1 MVTRIFSED
10 TYEQALIE
18 LFQSLEGKQYRYE
31 YGPDIVRD
39 YTNPIL
45 DDVLQESLHRI
56 NPTLP
61 FEAIDDAIKKLHQI
75 EGSSLYECN
84 FKFTQ
89 MLQYGIE
96 VQYTDAKHQLKTAI
110 VNLIDYEHE
119 DENDFLVVNQYT
131 VQELD
136 TKRPDIVVFVNG
148 LPLVVI
154 ELKSPSREET
164 DASEAYLQLRNY
176 QKLIPSLFI
185 YNAFNVMSDM
195 ALTKIGTVTA
205 KEDRYMEW
213 KQPTGEVAD
222 YDVAFKS
229 VFTPK
234 VLLNLLKN
242 YILFD
247 VREGEYTKILA
258 GYHQYYAVEKAAI
271 RTEEAVKGD
280 GKIGVFWHTQ
290 GSGKSLSMVFLAHHP
305 KVQAMNPTIVVV
317 TDRNDLDEQ
326 LFGQFSRTVDF
337 LRQRAVQCTS
347 RDAENDDTSL
357 KAMLKNRNSG
367 GIIFTTMQKFDD
379 WDGALSER
387 QNIIVMTDEA
397 HRGQYGMEEKIDT
410 EGNVHIG
417 AARKIRNSLP
427 HASYIGFTGTP
438 ISDKDRDT
446 REIFGD
452 DIDVYDMTQAVND
465 GATRPVYYESRVIK
479 LKLDNEVLAK
489 IDAEYERLREEG
501 ASETDLEENKKE
513 MSHMDELLGN
523 NATINDLVK
532 DIITHYEE
540 NRQYI
545 CYGKAMIVAYSR
557 PIAMKIYKHIIELR
571 PDWTEKVKV
580 VMTSGNKDPEEWA
593 DIIGGKAYKKELAK
607 KFKDENDEM
616 KIAIVVDMWLTGFD
630 VPSLATMYVYKPMKD
645 HNLMQAI
652 ARVNRVFPEKAGGLI
667 VDYVG
672 IAAALKEAM
681 KRYTKRDQDN
691 YGNNDIKEKA
701 YSEFKEKLEICR
713 DLLHGYD
720 YNNFHH
726 GTPAVRAQ
734 LIKGGVNFLIAS
746 EKAEDCKAFIKNASL
761 LRQAVTL
768 CRSLL
773 VEEERF
779 EVSFMESVRILII
792 RLQNPGKITKRDI
805 NQRIASLIAQSVKSD
820 GVVNLFDEQ
829 TEFSLFDEKFM
840 EEVRKMKEKNLALK
854 LLENLL
860 RGRVR
865 TLTRINIVTGEL
877 FSNRFGETLNRYING
892 LLTNEEVIQEL
903 LKMAQE
909 MMEAEKQGNEL
920 GLSKEEKAFYDAL
933 TRPQAVKD
941 FYTNDQLVD
950 LTKELTDMLRKNR
963 TIDWNRREAER
974 ANMRRLVRRLLKKYK
989 YPPEEA
995 EGAMNIVLKQ
1005 CEQWVENEEN
1015 LNNDNQPVGDVYLV
1029 EDEIIIEGKP
1039 KVISLYQEYREDC
1052 VPLYTLRA
1060 ACGYFEG
1067 GETPEE
1073 EGWIDASGNGFTP
1086 DPERH
1091 FAVHAKG
1098 NSMQPKIKDG
1108 DICIFE
1114 WYRAGSR
1121 NGEIV
1126 LTQCRDN
1133 DLEYGGRYT
1142 IKKYHSEKI
1151 YYEDGSW
1158 EHTKIELIPLNK
1170 DYEIIVLED
1179 GVEYRTIGVLK
1190 CVL

>member
-1 MVTRIFSED
+1 MIFSED

-18 LFQSLEGKQYRYE
+18 LFRELGFSYK
-31 YGPDIVRD
+31 YGPDIQRD
-39 YTNPIL
+39 YNNPLL
-45 DDVLQESLHRI
+45 DDVLQASLLRI

-61 FEAIDDAIKKLHQI
+61 QSAIEDAIKKLHQI

-89 MLQYGIE
+89 MMQYGIE
-96 VQYTDAKHQLKTAI
+96 VTFTGSETSRSYQMEEEGSVGMVKEALAHYGRENERVESLQGQKTRI
-110 VNLIDYEHE
+110 VNLIDFEHPKR
-119 DENDFLVVNQYT
+119 NDFLVVNQYT

-148 LPLVVI
+148 LPLVVV

-176 QKLIPSLFI
+176 QKFIPSLFI

-234 VLLNLLKN
+234 ILLNLLKN

-247 VREGEYTKILA
+247 VREGSYAKILA
-258 GYHQYYAVEKAAI
+258 GYHQYYAVEKAAQ
-271 RTEEAVKGD
+271 RTDEAVKGD

-305 KVQAMNPTIVVV
+305 KVQQMNPTIVVI

-326 LFGQFSRTVDF
+326 LYGQFSRTAAF
-337 LRQRAVQCTS
+337 LRQHAVQCTS
-347 RDAENDDTSL
+347 RNAEHDDTSL
-357 KAMLKNRNSG
+357 KALLKNRHSG

-379 WDGALSER
+379 WDGALSDR
-387 QNIIVMTDEA
+387 KNIIVMTDEA

-479 LKLDNEVLAK
+479 LKLNDEVLAQ
-489 IDAEYERLREEG
+489 IDAEYDRLREEG
-501 ASETDLEENKKE
+501 ASEADLEANKKE
-513 MSHMDELLGN
+513 MSHMDALLGN
-523 NATINDLVK
+523 DATINDLVN
-532 DIITHYEE
+532 DIITHYED

-545 CYGKAMIVAYSR
+545 CCGKAMLVAYSR
-557 PIAMKIYKHIIELR
+557 PIAMKIYKRILELR
-571 PDWTEKVKV
+571 PEWSEKVKV
-580 VMTSGNKDPEEWA
+580 VMTSGNQDPEEWA
-593 DIIGGKAYKKELAK
+593 DIIGGKAYKKELAR
-607 KFKDENDEM
+607 KFKDENDPM

-672 IAAALKEAM
+672 IASALKEAM
-681 KRYTKRDQDN
+681 KRYTKRDRDN
-691 YGNNDIKEKA
+691 YGNNDIKERA

-720 YNNFHH
+720 YSKFQH
-726 GTPAVRAQ
+726 GSPAERAQ
-734 LIKGGVNFLIAS
+734 LIKGAINFMIAP
-746 EKAEDCKAFIKNASL
+746 EKADACKDFVKNASL

-779 EVSFMESVRILII
+779 EVSFMEAVRILIV
-792 RLQNPGKITKRDI
+792 RLQKPGKVSKKEI
-805 NQRIASLIAQSVKSD
+805 NQRIATLIEQSVQSD

-840 EEVRKMKEKNLALK
+840 EEVRKMKEKNLAVK
-854 LLENLL
+854 LLEDLL

-865 TLTRINIVTGEL
+865 TLTRSNLVTGEL
-877 FSNRFGETLNRYING
+877 FSNRFSETLNRYING

-903 LKMAQE
+903 LRMAQE
-909 MMEAEKQGNEL
+909 MIDAEQQGNDL
-920 GLSKEEKAFYDAL
+920 GLTNEEKAFYDAL

-941 FYTNDQLVD
+941 FYSNEQLVS
-950 LTKELTDMLRKNR
+950 LTKDLTDMLRKNR

-974 ANMRRLVRRLLKKYK
+974 ANMRRLVKRLLKQYK

-995 EGAMNIVLKQ
+995 EDAIDVVLKQ
-1005 CEQWVENEEN
+1005 CEQWAEN
-1015 LNNDNQPVGDVYLV
+1015 PDV
-1029 EDEIIIEGKP
+1029 
-1039 KVISLYQEYREDC
+1039 
-1052 VPLYTLRA
+1052 A
-1060 ACGYFEG
+1060 
-1067 GETPEE
+1067 
-1073 EGWIDASGNGFTP
+1073 
-1086 DPERH
+1086 
-1091 FAVHAKG
+1091 
-1098 NSMQPKIKDG
+1098 
-1108 DICIFE
+1108 
-1114 WYRAGSR
+1114 
-1121 NGEIV
+1121 
-1126 LTQCRDN
+1126 
-1133 DLEYGGRYT
+1133 
-1142 IKKYHSEKI
+1142 
-1151 YYEDGSW
+1151 
-1158 EHTKIELIPLNK
+1158 
-1170 DYEIIVLED
+1170 
-1179 GVEYRTIGVLK
+1179 
-1190 CVL
+1190 

>member
-1 MVTRIFSED
+1 MLAFSED
-10 TYEQALIE
+10 TYEQALIS
-18 LFQSLEGKQYRYE
+18 LFQSLDGKQYRYE
-31 YGPDIVRD
+31 YGPDIERD

-45 DDVLQESLHRI
+45 DDVLQVSLQRI

-61 FEAIDDAIKKLHQI
+61 IDAIDDAIKKLHQI

-96 VQYTDAKHQLKTAI
+96 VQYVDAKHQLKTAI
-110 VNLIDYEHE
+110 VNLVDYDHE
-119 DENDFLVVNQYT
+119 EENDFLIVNQYT
-131 VQELD
+131 MQEQE

-176 QKLIPSLFI
+176 QKFIPSLFI

-195 ALTKIGTVTA
+195 ALTKVGTVTA

-229 VFTPK
+229 VFTPNT
-234 VLLNLLKN
+234 LLNLLKN

-247 VREGEYTKILA
+247 VREGSYTKILA
-258 GYHQYYAVEKAAI
+258 GYHQYYAVEKAAL

-305 KVQAMNPTIVVV
+305 KVHAMNPTIVVV

-326 LFGQFSRTVDF
+326 LYGQFSRTVDF

-347 RDAENDDTSL
+347 RNAENDDTSL
-357 KAMLKNRNSG
+357 KAMLKNRHSG

-379 WDGALSER
+379 WDGALSDR

-397 HRGQYGMEEKIDT
+397 HRGQYGLEERIDT

-479 LKLDNEVLAK
+479 LKLDDAVLAK

-513 MSHMDELLGN
+513 MSHMDALLGN
-523 NATINDLVK
+523 DATVNDLVN
-532 DIITHYEE
+532 DIIAHYED
-540 NRQYI
+540 NRQYV
-545 CYGKAMIVAYSR
+545 CCGKAMIVAYSR
-557 PIAMKIYKHIIELR
+557 PIAMKIYKRVLELR
-571 PDWTEKVKV
+571 PAWTEKVKV

-681 KRYTKRDQDN
+681 KRYTKRDRDN
-691 YGNNDIKEKA
+691 YGNNDIKERA

-720 YNNFHH
+720 YSNFHH
-726 GTPAVRAQ
+726 ASPAERAQ
-734 LIKGGVNFLIAS
+734 LIKGGVNFLIAP
-746 EKAEDCKAFIKNASL
+746 EKAEACKAFVRNASL

-792 RLQNPGKITKRDI
+792 RLQSPGKISKREI
-805 NQRIASLIAQSVKSD
+805 NKRIAALIEQSVQSD
-820 GVVNLFDEQ
+820 GVVNIFDGQ
-829 TEFSLFDEKFM
+829 AEFSLFDEKFM
-840 EEVRKMKEKNLALK
+840 EEVRKMKEKNLAVK
-854 LLENLL
+854 LLEDLL

-865 TLTRINIVTGEL
+865 SMIRTNIVTGEL
-877 FSNRFGETLNRYING
+877 FSNRFSETLNRYING

-903 LKMAQE
+903 LKLAQE
-909 MMEAEKQGNEL
+909 MMDAEKQGNEL
-920 GLSKEEKAFYDAL
+920 GLSREEKAFYDAL

-963 TIDWNRREAER
+963 TIDWNRRESER
-974 ANMRRLVRRLLKKYK
+974 ANMRRLVKRLLKRYK

-995 EGAMNIVLKQ
+995 EDAMNVVLKQ
-1005 CEQWVENEEN
+1005 CEQWAENEEMN
-1015 LNNDNQPVGDVYLV
+1015 SV
-1029 EDEIIIEGKP
+1029 ERVQSHTGLSSAEHEQARP
-1039 KVISLYQEYREDC
+1039 KVKTQEIRMAPKGSMLEDVENDSEVRQLIHNMMELYEGTTILNIVVECQKEYQER
-1052 VPLYTLRA
+1052 
-1060 ACGYFEG
+1060 YFSMKGNDWRLLIRDYVRKVTERP
-1067 GETPEE
+1067 ELQEE
-1073 EGWIDASGNGFTP
+1073 EVF
-1086 DPERH
+1086 R
-1091 FAVHAKG
+1091 F
-1098 NSMQPKIKDG
+1098 MM
-1108 DICIFE
+1108 
-1114 WYRAGSR
+1114 AG
-1121 NGEIV
+1121 
-1126 LTQCRDN
+1126 
-1133 DLEYGGRYT
+1133 
-1142 IKKYHSEKI
+1142 
-1151 YYEDGSW
+1151 
-1158 EHTKIELIPLNK
+1158 
-1170 DYEIIVLED
+1170 
-1179 GVEYRTIGVLK
+1179 
-1190 CVL
+1190 

>member
-1 MVTRIFSED
+1 MSAFSED

-18 LFQSLEGKQYRYE
+18 LFQSLVGNQFRYQ
-31 YGPDIVRD
+31 YGPDIERD

-45 DDVLQESLHRI
+45 DDVLQESLQRI
-56 NPTLP
+56 NPALP
-61 FEAIDDAIKKLHQI
+61 QCAIDDAIKKLHQI

-89 MLQYGIE
+89 MMQYGIE
-96 VQYTDAKHQLKTAI
+96 VQYTDANHQLKTSI

-176 QKLIPSLFI
+176 QKFIPSLFI

-213 KQPTGEVAD
+213 KRPTGEVAD

-234 VLLNLLKN
+234 TLLNLLKN

-247 VREGEYTKILA
+247 VREGSYAKILA
-258 GYHQYYAVEKAAI
+258 GYHQYYAVEKAAQ

-305 KVQAMNPTIVVV
+305 KVQTMNPTIVVI

-326 LFGQFSRTVDF
+326 LYGQFSRTAAF
-337 LRQRAVQCTS
+337 LRQHAVQCTS
-347 RDAENDDTSL
+347 RNAEGDDTSL
-357 KAMLKNRNSG
+357 KSLLKNRHSG

-379 WDGALSER
+379 WDGALSDR

-479 LKLDNEVLAK
+479 LKLNDEVLAQ
-489 IDAEYERLREEG
+489 IDAEYDKLREEG
-501 ASETDLEENKKE
+501 ASETDLDENKKE
-513 MSHMDELLGN
+513 MSHMDALLGN
-523 NATINDLVK
+523 DATINDLVN
-532 DIITHYEE
+532 DIITHYED
-540 NRQYI
+540 NRQHI
-545 CYGKAMIVAYSR
+545 CCGKAMLVAYSR
-557 PIAMKIYKHIIELR
+557 PIAMKIYKRILDLR
-571 PDWTEKVKV
+571 PNWNEKVKV
-580 VMTSGNKDPEEWA
+580 VMTSGNQDPEEWA

-607 KFKDENDEM
+607 KFKDENDPM
-616 KIAIVVDMWLTGFD
+616 KIAIVVDMWLTGFV

-672 IAAALKEAM
+672 IAAALKDAM
-681 KRYTKRDQDN
+681 KRYTKRDRDN

-720 YNNFHH
+720 YSKFHH
-726 GTPAVRAQ
+726 GSPAERAQ
-734 LIKGGVNFLIAS
+734 LIKGAVNFLIAPN
-746 EKAEDCKAFIKNASL
+746 KAEDCKDFIKNASL

-792 RLQNPGKITKRDI
+792 RLQSPGKVTKKEI
-805 NQRIASLIAQSVKSD
+805 NQRIAALIEQSVTSD

-840 EEVRKMKEKNLALK
+840 EEVKKMKEKNLAAK
-854 LLENLL
+854 LLEDLL

-865 TLTRINIVTGEL
+865 SLTRSNLVTGEL
-877 FSNRFGETLNRYING
+877 FSNRFSETLNRYING

-909 MMEAEKQGNEL
+909 MMEAEQQGNDL
-920 GLSKEEKAFYDAL
+920 GLSNDEKAFYDAL

-941 FYTNDQLVD
+941 FYSNEQLVE
-950 LTKELTDMLRKNR
+950 LTKDLTDMLRKNR

-974 ANMRRLVRRLLKKYK
+974 ANMRRLVKRLLKKYK
-989 YPPEEA
+989 YPPEET
-995 EGAMNIVLKQ
+995 EDAMNIVLKQ
-1005 CEQWVENEEN
+1005 CEQWAEN
-1015 LNNDNQPVGDVYLV
+1015 QDV
-1029 EDEIIIEGKP
+1029 
-1039 KVISLYQEYREDC
+1039 
-1052 VPLYTLRA
+1052 A
-1060 ACGYFEG
+1060 
-1067 GETPEE
+1067 
-1073 EGWIDASGNGFTP
+1073 
-1086 DPERH
+1086 
-1091 FAVHAKG
+1091 
-1098 NSMQPKIKDG
+1098 
-1108 DICIFE
+1108 
-1114 WYRAGSR
+1114 
-1121 NGEIV
+1121 
-1126 LTQCRDN
+1126 
-1133 DLEYGGRYT
+1133 
-1142 IKKYHSEKI
+1142 
-1151 YYEDGSW
+1151 
-1158 EHTKIELIPLNK
+1158 
-1170 DYEIIVLED
+1170 
-1179 GVEYRTIGVLK
+1179 
-1190 CVL
+1190 

>member
-1 MVTRIFSED
+1 MIAPFNED
-10 TYEQALIE
+10 TYEQALVE

-31 YGPDIVRD
+31 YGPDIKRD
-39 YTNPIL
+39 YTNPLL
-45 DDVLQESLHRI
+45 DDVLQDSLQYI
-56 NPTLP
+56 NPALP
-61 FEAIDDAIKKLHQI
+61 LSAIGDAIKKLHQI
-75 EGSSLYECN
+75 ESSSLYECN

-89 MLQYGIE
+89 MMQYGIE
-96 VQYTDAKHQLKTAI
+96 VQYTDIKHQVKTGI
-110 VNLIDYEHE
+110 VQLIDFDHE
-119 DENDFLVVNQYT
+119 DKNDFLIVNQYS
-131 VQELD
+131 VRELD

-154 ELKSPSREET
+154 ELKSPSREQT

-176 QKLIPSLFI
+176 QKFIPSLFI

-229 VFTPK
+229 IFTPNI
-234 VLLNLLKN
+234 LLNLLKN

-247 VREGEYTKILA
+247 VREGSYAKILA
-258 GYHQYYAVEKAAI
+258 GYHQYYAVEKAAR
-271 RTEEAVKGD
+271 RTEEAVQGD

-305 KVQAMNPTIVVV
+305 KVQAMNPTIVVI

-326 LFGQFSRTVDF
+326 LYGQFSRTVDF
-337 LRQRAVQCTS
+337 LRQHSIQCTS
-347 RDAENDDTSL
+347 RNAENDATSL
-357 KAMLKNRNSG
+357 KALLKNRRSG

-387 QNIIVMTDEA
+387 QNLIVMTDEA
-397 HRGQYGMEEKIDT
+397 HRGQYGMEEKVDT

-479 LKLDNEVLAK
+479 LKLNDDVLAQ
-489 IDAEYERLREEG
+489 IDAEYDKMREEG
-501 ASETDLEENKKE
+501 ASEADLEENKKV
-513 MSHMDELLGN
+513 MSHMDALLGN
-523 NATINDLVK
+523 DITINDLAS
-532 DIITHYEE
+532 DIITHYED
-540 NRQYI
+540 NRQHV
-545 CYGKAMIVAYSR
+545 CCGKAMLVAYSR
-557 PIAMKIYKHIIELR
+557 PIAMKIYKCILELR
-571 PDWTEKVKV
+571 PNWTEKVKV
-580 VMTSGNKDPEEWA
+580 VMTSGNQDPEDWA

-607 KFKDENDEM
+607 KFKDENDPM

-672 IAAALKEAM
+672 IAAALKDAM
-681 KRYTKRDQDN
+681 KRYTKRDREN

-713 DLLHGYD
+713 DMLHGYN
-720 YNNFHH
+720 YSEFHH
-726 GTPAVRAQ
+726 GSPAERAQ
-734 LIKGGVNFLIAS
+734 LIKGAVNFMIAPN
-746 EKAEDCKAFIKNASL
+746 KANDCKDFIKNSSL

-773 VEEERF
+773 IEEERF

-792 RLQNPGKITKRDI
+792 RLQNPGKITKKEI
-805 NQRIASLIAQSVKSD
+805 NKRIASLIEQSVTSD
-820 GVVNLFDEQ
+820 GVVNLFDDQ

-840 EEVRKMKEKNLALK
+840 EEVKKMKEKNLAAK
-854 LLENLL
+854 LLEDLI

-865 TLTRINIVTGEL
+865 TLTRSNLVTGEL
-877 FSNRFGETLNRYING
+877 FSNRFSETLNRYING

-903 LKMAQE
+903 LKMAKE
-909 MMEAEKQGNEL
+909 MMDAEKQGNEL
-920 GLSKEEKAFYDAL
+920 GLSNDEKAFYDAL

-941 FYTNDQLVD
+941 FYTNDQLVA

-974 ANMRRLVRRLLKKYK
+974 ANMRRLVKRLLKHYK

-995 EGAMNIVLKQ
+995 EDAMNIVLKQ
-1005 CEQWVENEEN
+1005 CEQWAEN
-1015 LNNDNQPVGDVYLV
+1015 QDV
-1029 EDEIIIEGKP
+1029 
-1039 KVISLYQEYREDC
+1039 
-1052 VPLYTLRA
+1052 A
-1060 ACGYFEG
+1060 
-1067 GETPEE
+1067 
-1073 EGWIDASGNGFTP
+1073 
-1086 DPERH
+1086 
-1091 FAVHAKG
+1091 
-1098 NSMQPKIKDG
+1098 
-1108 DICIFE
+1108 
-1114 WYRAGSR
+1114 
-1121 NGEIV
+1121 
-1126 LTQCRDN
+1126 
-1133 DLEYGGRYT
+1133 
-1142 IKKYHSEKI
+1142 
-1151 YYEDGSW
+1151 
-1158 EHTKIELIPLNK
+1158 
-1170 DYEIIVLED
+1170 
-1179 GVEYRTIGVLK
+1179 
-1190 CVL
+1190 

>member
-1 MVTRIFSED
+1 MSAFSED

-18 LFQSLEGKQYRYE
+18 LFQSLVGNQFRYQ
-31 YGPDIVRD
+31 YGPDIERD

-45 DDVLQESLHRI
+45 DDVLQESLQRI
-56 NPTLP
+56 NPALP
-61 FEAIDDAIKKLHQI
+61 QCAIDDAIKKLHQI

-89 MLQYGIE
+89 MMQYGIE
-96 VQYTDAKHQLKTAI
+96 VQYTDANHQLKTSI

-176 QKLIPSLFI
+176 QKFIPSLFI

-213 KQPTGEVAD
+213 KRPTGEVAD

-234 VLLNLLKN
+234 TLLNLLKN

-247 VREGEYTKILA
+247 VREGSYAKILA
-258 GYHQYYAVEKAAI
+258 GYHQYYAVEKAAQ

-305 KVQAMNPTIVVV
+305 KVQTMNPTIVVI

-326 LFGQFSRTVDF
+326 LYGQFSRTAAF
-337 LRQRAVQCTS
+337 LRQHAVQCTS
-347 RDAENDDTSL
+347 RNAEGDDTSL
-357 KAMLKNRNSG
+357 KSLLKNRHSG

-379 WDGALSER
+379 WDGALSDR

-479 LKLDNEVLAK
+479 LKLNDEVLAQ
-489 IDAEYERLREEG
+489 IDAEYDKLREEG
-501 ASETDLEENKKE
+501 ASETDLDENKKE
-513 MSHMDELLGN
+513 MSHMDALLGN
-523 NATINDLVK
+523 DATINDLVN
-532 DIITHYEE
+532 DIITHYED
-540 NRQYI
+540 NRQHI
-545 CYGKAMIVAYSR
+545 CCGKAMLVAYSR
-557 PIAMKIYKHIIELR
+557 PIAMKIYKRILDLR
-571 PDWTEKVKV
+571 PNWNEKVKV
-580 VMTSGNKDPEEWA
+580 VMTSGNQDPEEWA

-607 KFKDENDEM
+607 KFKDENDPM

-672 IAAALKEAM
+672 IAAALKDAM
-681 KRYTKRDQDN
+681 KRYTKRDRDN

-720 YNNFHH
+720 YSKFHH
-726 GTPAVRAQ
+726 GSPAERAQ
-734 LIKGGVNFLIAS
+734 LIKGAVNFLIAPN
-746 EKAEDCKAFIKNASL
+746 KAEDCKDFIKNASL

-792 RLQNPGKITKRDI
+792 RLQSPGKVTKKEI
-805 NQRIASLIAQSVKSD
+805 NQRIAALIEQSVTSD

-840 EEVRKMKEKNLALK
+840 EEVKKMKEKNLAAK
-854 LLENLL
+854 LLEDLL

-865 TLTRINIVTGEL
+865 SLTRSNLVTGEL
-877 FSNRFGETLNRYING
+877 FSNRFSETLNRYING

-909 MMEAEKQGNEL
+909 MMEAEQQGNDL
-920 GLSKEEKAFYDAL
+920 GLSNDEKAFYDAL

-941 FYTNDQLVD
+941 FYSNEQLVE
-950 LTKELTDMLRKNR
+950 LTKDLTDMLRKNR

-974 ANMRRLVRRLLKKYK
+974 ANMRRLVKRLLKKYK
-989 YPPEEA
+989 YPPEET
-995 EGAMNIVLKQ
+995 EDAMNIVLKQ
-1005 CEQWVENEEN
+1005 CEQWAEN
-1015 LNNDNQPVGDVYLV
+1015 QDV
-1029 EDEIIIEGKP
+1029 
-1039 KVISLYQEYREDC
+1039 
-1052 VPLYTLRA
+1052 A
-1060 ACGYFEG
+1060 
-1067 GETPEE
+1067 
-1073 EGWIDASGNGFTP
+1073 
-1086 DPERH
+1086 
-1091 FAVHAKG
+1091 
-1098 NSMQPKIKDG
+1098 
-1108 DICIFE
+1108 
-1114 WYRAGSR
+1114 
-1121 NGEIV
+1121 
-1126 LTQCRDN
+1126 
-1133 DLEYGGRYT
+1133 
-1142 IKKYHSEKI
+1142 
-1151 YYEDGSW
+1151 
-1158 EHTKIELIPLNK
+1158 
-1170 DYEIIVLED
+1170 
-1179 GVEYRTIGVLK
+1179 
-1190 CVL
+1190 

>member
-1 MVTRIFSED
+1 MSYEQFTED
-10 TYEQALIE
+10 AYEQALIE

-31 YGPDIVRD
+31 YGPDLVRD

-61 FEAIDDAIKKLHQI
+61 LDAIDDAIKKLHQI

-96 VQYTDAKHQLKTAI
+96 VQYTDAKHQVKTAI

-131 VQELD
+131 VQELE

-176 QKLIPSLFI
+176 QKYIPSLFI

-234 VLLNLLKN
+234 ILLNLLKN

-247 VREGEYTKILA
+247 VREGSYTKILA
-258 GYHQYYAVEKAAI
+258 GYHQYYAVEKAAV

-305 KVQAMNPTIVVV
+305 KVQAMNPTIVVI

-347 RDAENDDTSL
+347 RNAENDDTSL
-357 KAMLKNRNSG
+357 KAMLKNRHSG

-379 WDGALSER
+379 WDGPLSER

-397 HRGQYGMEEKIDT
+397 HRGQYGMEEKVDT

-479 LKLDNEVLAK
+479 LKLDDEVLAK
-489 IDAEYERLREEG
+489 IDAEYERLRDEG

-513 MSHMDELLGN
+513 MSHMDALLGN
-523 NATINDLVK
+523 DATINDLVT
-532 DIITHYEE
+532 DIINHYED
-540 NRQYI
+540 NRQYV
-545 CYGKAMIVAYSR
+545 CCGKAMIVGYSR
-557 PIAMKIYKHIIELR
+557 PIAMKIYKRILELR
-571 PDWTEKVKV
+571 PEWTEKVKV

-607 KFKDENDEM
+607 KFKDENDPM

-672 IAAALKEAM
+672 IAAALKDAM

-691 YGNNDIKEKA
+691 YGRNDIKEKA

-720 YNNFHH
+720 YSKFHH
-726 GTPAVRAQ
+726 GSPAERAQ
-734 LIKGGVNFLIAS
+734 IIKGAVNFLIAP
-746 EKAEDCKAFIKNASL
+746 EKAVDCKEFIKNASL

-792 RLQNPGKITKRDI
+792 RLQNPGKITKKEI
-805 NQRIASLIAQSVKSD
+805 NKRIAALIKQSVQSD

-840 EEVRKMKEKNLALK
+840 EEVKKMKEKNLAAK
-854 LLENLL
+854 LLEDLL

-865 TLTRINIVTGEL
+865 NLTRINIVTGEL
-877 FSNRFGETLNRYING
+877 FSNRFSETLNRYING

-903 LKMAQE
+903 LKMAKE
-909 MMEAEKQGNEL
+909 MMDAEKQGNEL
-920 GLSKEEKAFYDAL
+920 GLSNEEKAFYDAL

-941 FYTNDQLVD
+941 FYSNDQLVEM
-950 LTKELTDMLRKNR
+950 TKELTDMLRRNR

-974 ANMRRLVRRLLKKYK
+974 ANMRRLVKRLLKRYK

-995 EGAMNIVLKQ
+995 DDALEIVLKQ
-1005 CEQWVENEEN
+1005 CEEWTDEEGN
-1015 LNNDNQPVGDVYLV
+1015 ASYRKLADV
-1029 EDEIIIEGKP
+1029 EDDQEVRNLIFNRLQLDNTTSDMQLQREVIEKFGERYPGMTPNDWRHIIEDYTPMVREASKAKEIP
-1039 KVISLYQEYREDC
+1039 LDLSMAADERED
-1052 VPLYTLRA
+1052 R
-1060 ACGYFEG
+1060 
-1067 GETPEE
+1067 
-1073 EGWIDASGNGFTP
+1073 
-1086 DPERH
+1086 
-1091 FAVHAKG
+1091 
-1098 NSMQPKIKDG
+1098 
-1108 DICIFE
+1108 
-1114 WYRAGSR
+1114 
-1121 NGEIV
+1121 
-1126 LTQCRDN
+1126 
-1133 DLEYGGRYT
+1133 
-1142 IKKYHSEKI
+1142 
-1151 YYEDGSW
+1151 
-1158 EHTKIELIPLNK
+1158 
-1170 DYEIIVLED
+1170 
-1179 GVEYRTIGVLK
+1179 
-1190 CVL
+1190 

>member
-1 MVTRIFSED
+1 MKFSED
-10 TYEQALIE
+10 EYEQALIE
-18 LFQSLEGKQYRYE
+18 LLKGLGFNYK
-31 YGPDIVRD
+31 YGPGIERD
-39 YTNPIL
+39 YSNPLL
-45 DDVLQESLHRI
+45 DDVLQESLQRI
-56 NPTLP
+56 TPTLP
-61 FEAIDDAIKKLHQI
+61 QSAIEDAIKKLHQI
-75 EGSSLYECN
+75 EGASLYECN

-89 MLQYGIE
+89 MMQYGIE
-96 VQYTDAKHQLKTAI
+96 VTFTGSEHPYTFTGSEHPYAFQEEGEESEGMVGEALAHYGRENERVETLQGQKTRI
-110 VNLIDYEHE
+110 VNLIDFEHPNR
-119 DENDFLVVNQYT
+119 NDFLVVNQYT

-176 QKLIPSLFI
+176 QKFIPSLFI

-222 YDVAFKS
+222 YDMAFKS

-234 VLLNLLKN
+234 ILLNLLKN

-247 VREGEYTKILA
+247 VREGSYAKILA
-258 GYHQYYAVEKAAI
+258 GYHQYYAVEKAAK
-271 RTEEAVKGD
+271 RAEEAVKGD

-305 KVQAMNPTIVVV
+305 RVQQMNPTIVVI

-326 LFGQFSRTVDF
+326 LYGQFSRTAAF
-337 LRQRAVQCTS
+337 LRQHAVQCTS
-347 RDAENDDTSL
+347 RNAEGDDTSL
-357 KAMLKNRNSG
+357 KALLKNRHSG

-479 LKLDNEVLAK
+479 LKLNDEVLAQ
-489 IDAEYERLREEG
+489 IDAEYDRLREEG
-501 ASETDLEENKKE
+501 ASEADLEANKKE
-513 MSHMDELLGN
+513 MSHMDALLGN
-523 NATINDLVK
+523 DVTINDLVN
-532 DIITHYEE
+532 DIITHYED
-540 NRQYI
+540 NRQHI
-545 CYGKAMIVAYSR
+545 CCGKAMIVAYSR
-557 PIAMKIYKHIIELR
+557 PIAMKIYKRILELR
-571 PDWTEKVKV
+571 PEWTEKVKV
-580 VMTSGNKDPEEWA
+580 VMTSGNQDPEEWA

-607 KFKDENDEM
+607 KFKDENDPM

-681 KRYTKRDQDN
+681 KRYTKRDQNN
-691 YGNNDIKEKA
+691 YGNNDIKERA

-720 YNNFHH
+720 YSKFHH
-726 GTPAVRAQ
+726 GSPAERAQ
-734 LIKGGVNFLIAS
+734 LIKGAVNFMIPPK
-746 EKAEDCKAFIKNASL
+746 KAEACKDFVKNASL
-761 LRQAVTL
+761 LSQAVTL

-792 RLQNPGKITKRDI
+792 RLQRPGKVSKKEI
-805 NQRIASLIAQSVKSD
+805 NQRIAALIEQSVHSD

-840 EEVRKMKEKNLALK
+840 EEVKKMKEKNLAVK
-854 LLENLL
+854 LLEDLL

-865 TLTRINIVTGEL
+865 MLTRLNLVTGEL
-877 FSNRFGETLNRYING
+877 FSNRFSETLNRYING

-909 MMEAEKQGNEL
+909 IKEAEQQGNDL
-920 GLSKEEKAFYDAL
+920 GLTNEEKAFYDAL
-933 TRPQAVKD
+933 IRPQAVKD
-941 FYTNDQLVD
+941 FYSNEQLVS
-950 LTKELTDMLRKNR
+950 LTKELTDMLRNNR

-974 ANMRRLVRRLLKKYK
+974 ANMRRLVKRLLKKYK

-995 EGAMNIVLKQ
+995 EDAMNIVLKQ
-1005 CEQWVENEEN
+1005 CEQWA
-1015 LNNDNQPVGDVYLV
+1015 DNQD
-1029 EDEIIIEGKP
+1029 
-1039 KVISLYQEYREDC
+1039 
-1052 VPLYTLRA
+1052 
-1060 ACGYFEG
+1060 
-1067 GETPEE
+1067 
-1073 EGWIDASGNGFTP
+1073 
-1086 DPERH
+1086 
-1091 FAVHAKG
+1091 
-1098 NSMQPKIKDG
+1098 
-1108 DICIFE
+1108 
-1114 WYRAGSR
+1114 
-1121 NGEIV
+1121 
-1126 LTQCRDN
+1126 
-1133 DLEYGGRYT
+1133 
-1142 IKKYHSEKI
+1142 
-1151 YYEDGSW
+1151 
-1158 EHTKIELIPLNK
+1158 
-1170 DYEIIVLED
+1170 
-1179 GVEYRTIGVLK
+1179 
-1190 CVL
+1190 

>member
-1 MVTRIFSED
+1 MIFSED

-18 LFQSLEGKQYRYE
+18 LFRELGFSYK
-31 YGPDIVRD
+31 YGPDIQRD
-39 YTNPIL
+39 YNNPLL
-45 DDVLQESLHRI
+45 DDVLQASLLRI

-61 FEAIDDAIKKLHQI
+61 QSAIEDAIKKLHQI

-89 MLQYGIE
+89 MMQYGIE
-96 VQYTDAKHQLKTAI
+96 VTFTGSETSRSYQMEEEESVGMVKEALAHYGRENERVESLQGQKTRI
-110 VNLIDYEHE
+110 VNLIDFEHPKR
-119 DENDFLVVNQYT
+119 NDFLVVNQYT
-131 VQELD
+131 MQELD

-148 LPLVVI
+148 LPLVVV

-176 QKLIPSLFI
+176 QKFIPSLFI

-229 VFTPK
+229 VFTPMI
-234 VLLNLLKN
+234 LLNLLKN

-247 VREGEYTKILA
+247 VREGSYAKILA
-258 GYHQYYAVEKAAI
+258 GYHQYYAVEKAAQ
-271 RTEEAVKGD
+271 RTDEAVKGD

-305 KVQAMNPTIVVV
+305 KVQQMNPTIVVI

-326 LFGQFSRTVDF
+326 LYGQFSRTAAF
-337 LRQRAVQCTS
+337 LRQHAVQCTS
-347 RDAENDDTSL
+347 RNAEHDDTSL
-357 KAMLKNRNSG
+357 KALLKNRHSG

-379 WDGALSER
+379 WDGALSDR
-387 QNIIVMTDEA
+387 KNIIVMTDEA

-479 LKLDNEVLAK
+479 LKLNDAVLAQ
-489 IDAEYERLREEG
+489 IDAEYDRLREEG
-501 ASETDLEENKKE
+501 ASEADLEENKKE
-513 MSHMDELLGN
+513 MSHMDALLGN
-523 NATINDLVK
+523 DATINDLVN
-532 DIITHYEE
+532 DIITHYED

-545 CYGKAMIVAYSR
+545 CCGKAMLVAYSR
-557 PIAMKIYKHIIELR
+557 PIAMKIYKRILELR
-571 PDWTEKVKV
+571 PEWSEKVKV
-580 VMTSGNKDPEEWA
+580 VMTSGNQDPEEWA
-593 DIIGGKAYKKELAK
+593 DIIGGKAYKKELAR
-607 KFKDENDEM
+607 KFKDENDPM

-672 IAAALKEAM
+672 IASALKEAM
-681 KRYTKRDQDN
+681 KRYTKRDRDN
-691 YGNNDIKEKA
+691 YGNNDIKERA

-720 YNNFHH
+720 YSKFQH
-726 GTPAVRAQ
+726 GSPAERAQ
-734 LIKGGVNFLIAS
+734 LIKGAINFMIAP
-746 EKAEDCKAFIKNASL
+746 EKADACKDFVKNASL

-779 EVSFMESVRILII
+779 EVSFMEAVRILIV
-792 RLQNPGKITKRDI
+792 RLQKPGKVSKKEI
-805 NQRIASLIAQSVKSD
+805 NQRIATLIEQSVQSD

-840 EEVRKMKEKNLALK
+840 EEVRKMKEKNLAVK
-854 LLENLL
+854 LLEDLL

-865 TLTRINIVTGEL
+865 TLTRSNLVTGEL
-877 FSNRFGETLNRYING
+877 FSNRFSETLNRYING

-903 LKMAQE
+903 LRMAQE
-909 MMEAEKQGNEL
+909 MIDAEQQGNDL
-920 GLSKEEKAFYDAL
+920 GLTNEEKAFYDAL

-941 FYTNDQLVD
+941 FYSNEQLVS
-950 LTKELTDMLRKNR
+950 LTKDLTDMLRKNR

-974 ANMRRLVRRLLKKYK
+974 ANMRRLVKRLLKQYK

-995 EGAMNIVLKQ
+995 EDAIDVVLKQ
-1005 CEQWVENEEN
+1005 CEQWVEN
-1015 LNNDNQPVGDVYLV
+1015 QDV
-1029 EDEIIIEGKP
+1029 
-1039 KVISLYQEYREDC
+1039 
-1052 VPLYTLRA
+1052 A
-1060 ACGYFEG
+1060 
-1067 GETPEE
+1067 
-1073 EGWIDASGNGFTP
+1073 
-1086 DPERH
+1086 
-1091 FAVHAKG
+1091 
-1098 NSMQPKIKDG
+1098 
-1108 DICIFE
+1108 
-1114 WYRAGSR
+1114 
-1121 NGEIV
+1121 
-1126 LTQCRDN
+1126 
-1133 DLEYGGRYT
+1133 
-1142 IKKYHSEKI
+1142 
-1151 YYEDGSW
+1151 
-1158 EHTKIELIPLNK
+1158 
-1170 DYEIIVLED
+1170 
-1179 GVEYRTIGVLK
+1179 
-1190 CVL
+1190 

>member
-1 MVTRIFSED
+1 MAIFTED
-10 TYEQALIE
+10 TYEQALIALLQE
-18 LFQSLEGKQYRYE
+18 LGYRYT
-31 YGPDIVRD
+31 YGPDIERN
-39 YTNPIL
+39 YANPIL
-45 DDVLQESLHRI
+45 DDVLQESLQRT
-56 NPTLP
+56 NPLLP
-61 FEAIDDAIKKLHQI
+61 QSAIDDAIKKLHQI

-96 VQYTDAKHQLKTAI
+96 VTFTETESTAFCVSEEMAYYGRNNERVELAMKEKTR
-110 VNLIDYEHE
+110 VVRLIDY
-119 DENDFLVVNQYT
+119 DNPGNNDFLIVNQFT
-131 VQELD
+131 MQELE

-176 QKLIPSLFI
+176 QKFIPSLFI

-213 KQPTGEVAD
+213 KRPTGEVAD

-234 VLLNLLKN
+234 IFLNLLKN

-247 VREGEYTKILA
+247 VREGSYTKILA
-258 GYHQYYAVEKAAI
+258 GYHQYYAVEKAAR
-271 RTEEAVKGD
+271 RTEEAVSGD

-305 KVQAMNPTIVVV
+305 MVQAMNPTIVVV

-326 LFGQFSRTVDF
+326 LYGQFSRTVDF
-337 LRQRAVQCTS
+337 LRQHAVQCTS
-347 RDAENDDTSL
+347 RNAEGDDTSL
-357 KAMLKNRNSG
+357 KTLLKNRHSG

-379 WDGALSER
+379 WDGALSDR

-397 HRGQYGMEEKIDT
+397 HRGQYGMEEKIDI
-410 EGNVHIG
+410 EGNIHIG

-479 LKLDNEVLAK
+479 LKLNDEVLAQ
-489 IDAEYERLREEG
+489 IDAEYDKLRKEG
-501 ASETDLEENKKE
+501 ASEADLEENKKE
-513 MSHMDELLGN
+513 MSHMDALLGN
-523 NATINDLVK
+523 DATINDLVN
-532 DIITHYEE
+532 DIITHYEG
-540 NRQYI
+540 NRQHI
-545 CYGKAMIVAYSR
+545 CCGKAMIVAYSR
-557 PIAMKIYKHIIELR
+557 PIAMKIYKRILELR
-571 PDWTEKVKV
+571 PEWTEKVKV
-580 VMTSGNKDPEEWA
+580 VMTSGNQDPEEWS

-681 KRYTKRDQDN
+681 KRYTKRDQNN

-720 YNNFHH
+720 YKGFHH
-726 GTPAVRAQ
+726 GSPAERAQ
-734 LIKGGVNFLIAS
+734 LIKGAVNFMIAPD
-746 EKAEDCKAFIKNASL
+746 KAEACKTFVKNASL

-779 EVSFMESVRILII
+779 EVSFMESVRILIV
-792 RLQNPGKITKRDI
+792 RLQSPGKVTKKEI
-805 NQRIASLIAQSVKSD
+805 NQRIATLIEQSVTSD

-840 EEVRKMKEKNLALK
+840 EEVKKMKERNLAAK
-854 LLENLL
+854 LLEDLL

-865 TLTRINIVTGEL
+865 SLTRSNLVTGEL
-877 FSNRFGETLNRYING
+877 FSNRFSETLNRYING

-909 MMEAEKQGNEL
+909 MMDAEQQGNDL
-920 GLSKEEKAFYDAL
+920 GLSNEEKAFYDAL

-941 FYTNDQLVD
+941 FYSNEQLVA
-950 LTKELTDMLRKNR
+950 LTKDLTDMLRRNR

-974 ANMRRLVRRLLKKYK
+974 ANMRRLVKRLLKQYK
-989 YPPEEA
+989 YPPEET
-995 EGAMNIVLKQ
+995 EDAMNIVLKQ
-1005 CEQWVENEEN
+1005 CEQWAEN
-1015 LNNDNQPVGDVYLV
+1015 QDV
-1029 EDEIIIEGKP
+1029 
-1039 KVISLYQEYREDC
+1039 
-1052 VPLYTLRA
+1052 A
-1060 ACGYFEG
+1060 
-1067 GETPEE
+1067 
-1073 EGWIDASGNGFTP
+1073 
-1086 DPERH
+1086 
-1091 FAVHAKG
+1091 
-1098 NSMQPKIKDG
+1098 
-1108 DICIFE
+1108 
-1114 WYRAGSR
+1114 
-1121 NGEIV
+1121 
-1126 LTQCRDN
+1126 
-1133 DLEYGGRYT
+1133 
-1142 IKKYHSEKI
+1142 
-1151 YYEDGSW
+1151 
-1158 EHTKIELIPLNK
+1158 
-1170 DYEIIVLED
+1170 
-1179 GVEYRTIGVLK
+1179 
-1190 CVL
+1190 

>member
-1 MVTRIFSED
+1 MSAFSED

-45 DDVLQESLHRI
+45 DDVLQESLQHI

-61 FEAIDDAIKKLHQI
+61 ITAIDDAIKKLHQI

-96 VQYTDAKHQLKTAI
+96 VLYTDAKHQVKTAI
-110 VNLIDYEHE
+110 VNLIDYDHE
-119 DENDFLVVNQYT
+119 GNNDFLVVNQYT

-136 TKRPDIVVFVNG
+136 TKRPDIVIFVNG

-176 QKLIPSLFI
+176 QKFIPSLFI

-247 VREGEYTKILA
+247 VREGSYAKILA
-258 GYHQYYAVEKAAI
+258 GYHQYYAVEKAAV
-271 RTEEAVKGD
+271 RAEEAVKGD

-305 KVQAMNPTIVVV
+305 KVQAMNPTIVVI

-326 LFGQFSRTVDF
+326 LYGQFSRTVGF

-347 RDAENDDTSL
+347 RNAENDDTSL
-357 KAMLKNRNSG
+357 KSLLKNRHSG

-379 WDGALSER
+379 WDGALSDR

-479 LKLDNEVLAK
+479 LKLNDEVLAQ
-489 IDAEYERLREEG
+489 IDAEYDKLREEG

-513 MSHMDELLGN
+513 MSHMDALLGN
-523 NATINDLVK
+523 DVTINDLVT

-540 NRQYI
+540 NRQHI
-545 CYGKAMIVAYSR
+545 CCGKAMLVAYSR
-557 PIAMKIYKHIIELR
+557 PIAMKIYKRILELR
-571 PDWTEKVKV
+571 PEWTEKVKV
-580 VMTSGNKDPEEWA
+580 VMTSGNQDPEEWA

-607 KFKDENDEM
+607 KFKDENDPM

-672 IAAALKEAM
+672 IAAALKDAM
-681 KRYTKRDQDN
+681 KRYTKRDRDN

-701 YSEFKEKLEICR
+701 YSEFKEKFEICR

-720 YNNFHH
+720 YSKFHY
-726 GTPAVRAQ
+726 GSPAERAQ
-734 LIKGGVNFLIAS
+734 LIKGAVNFLIS
-746 EKAEDCKAFIKNASL
+746 PEKADSCKDFIKNASL

-773 VEEERF
+773 DEEERF
-779 EVSFMESVRILII
+779 EVSFIESVRILII
-792 RLQNPGKITKRDI
+792 RLQNPGKITKKEI
-805 NQRIASLIAQSVKSD
+805 NKRIAALIEQSVQSD

-840 EEVRKMKEKNLALK
+840 EEVKKMKEKNLAAK
-854 LLENLL
+854 LLEDLL

-865 TLTRINIVTGEL
+865 TMIRSNIVTGEL
-877 FSNRFGETLNRYING
+877 FSNRFSETLNRYVNG
-892 LLTNEEVIQEL
+892 LITNEEVIQEL
-903 LKMAQE
+903 LKLAQE
-909 MMEAEKQGNEL
+909 MMDEEQQGNDL
-920 GLSKEEKAFYDAL
+920 GLSNEEKAFYDAL

-941 FYTNDQLVD
+941 FYTNDQLVA
-950 LTKELTDMLRKNR
+950 LTKELADMLRRNR

-974 ANMRRLVRRLLKKYK
+974 ANMRRLVKRLLKQYK

-995 EGAMNIVLKQ
+995 EDAMNIVLKQ
-1005 CEQWVENEEN
+1005 CEQWAEN
-1015 LNNDNQPVGDVYLV
+1015 QDV
-1029 EDEIIIEGKP
+1029 
-1039 KVISLYQEYREDC
+1039 
-1052 VPLYTLRA
+1052 A
-1060 ACGYFEG
+1060 
-1067 GETPEE
+1067 
-1073 EGWIDASGNGFTP
+1073 
-1086 DPERH
+1086 
-1091 FAVHAKG
+1091 
-1098 NSMQPKIKDG
+1098 
-1108 DICIFE
+1108 
-1114 WYRAGSR
+1114 
-1121 NGEIV
+1121 
-1126 LTQCRDN
+1126 
-1133 DLEYGGRYT
+1133 
-1142 IKKYHSEKI
+1142 
-1151 YYEDGSW
+1151 
-1158 EHTKIELIPLNK
+1158 
-1170 DYEIIVLED
+1170 
-1179 GVEYRTIGVLK
+1179 
-1190 CVL
+1190 

>member
-1 MVTRIFSED
+1 MNGYTENE
-10 TYEQALIE
+10 YEQALIE
-18 LFQSLEGKQYRYE
+18 LFQSLEGKQYRYV
-31 YGPDIVRD
+31 YGPDIERD
-39 YTNPIL
+39 YSNPLL
-45 DDVLQESLHRI
+45 DDVLQASLQRI
-56 NPTLP
+56 NPKLP
-61 FEAIDDAIKKLHQI
+61 ASAIDDAIRKLHQI

-96 VQYTDAKHQLKTAI
+96 VQYTDEKHQVKTKI
-110 VNLIDYEHE
+110 VNLIDYGNEA
-119 DENDFLVVNQYT
+119 ENDFLVVNQFT
-131 VQELD
+131 MQEHD

-176 QKLIPSLFI
+176 QKFIPSLFI

-195 ALTKIGTVTA
+195 ALTKIGTITA

-222 YDVAFKS
+222 YDTAFKS
-229 VFTPK
+229 VFTPR

-242 YILFD
+242 YLLFD
-247 VREGEYTKILA
+247 VREGSYAKILA
-258 GYHQYYAVEKAAI
+258 GYHQYYAVEKAAVK
-271 RTEEAVKGD
+271 TEEAVKGD

-305 KVQAMNPTIVVV
+305 KVQQMNPTIVVI

-326 LFGQFSRTVDF
+326 LYGQFSRTIDF
-337 LRQRAVQCTS
+337 LRQRPVQCTS
-347 RDAENDDTSL
+347 RNAENDDTSL

-379 WDGALSER
+379 WDGALSDR

-397 HRGQYGMEEKIDT
+397 HRGQYGMEEKVDT

-446 REIFGD
+446 REVFGD
-452 DIDVYDMTQAVND
+452 DIDVYDMTQAVKD

-479 LKLDNEVLAK
+479 LKLNDEVLAQ
-489 IDAEYERLREEG
+489 IDAEYDRLRQEG
-501 ASETDLEENKKE
+501 ASEEDLEENKKE
-513 MSHMDELLGN
+513 MSHMDALLGN
-523 NATINDLVK
+523 DATINDLVT
-532 DIITHYEE
+532 DILSHYED
-540 NRQYI
+540 NRQYV
-545 CYGKAMIVAYSR
+545 CCGKAMIVAYSR
-557 PIAMKIYKHIIELR
+557 PIAMKIYKRILELR

-580 VMTSGNKDPEEWA
+580 VMTGGNQDPEEWA
-593 DIIGGKAYKKELAK
+593 DIIGSKAYKKELAK
-607 KFKDENDEM
+607 KFKDENDPM

-672 IAAALKEAM
+672 IAAALKDAM
-681 KRYTKRDQDN
+681 KRYTKRDQNN
-691 YGNNDIKEKA
+691 YGDNDIKKRA
-701 YSEFKEKLEICR
+701 YSEFKEKLEICQE
-713 DLLHGYD
+713 LLHGYD
-720 YNNFHH
+720 YSSFHF
-726 GTPAVRAQ
+726 GTPAERAQ
-734 LIKGGVNFLIAS
+734 IIKGAVNFMIAP
-746 EKAEDCKAFIKNASL
+746 EKAEDCKEFIRNASL
-761 LRQAVTL
+761 LKQAVTL

-773 VEEERF
+773 HEDERF
-779 EVSFMESVRILII
+779 EVSLMESVRILII

-805 NQRIASLIAQSVKSD
+805 NKRIAALIEQSVQSD

-840 EEVRKMKEKNLALK
+840 EEVKKMKEKNLAVK
-854 LLENLL
+854 LLEDLL

-865 TLTRINIVTGEL
+865 TMTRINIVTGEL
-877 FSNRFGETLNRYING
+877 FSERFSETLNRYVNG
-892 LLTNEEVIQEL
+892 LITNEEVIQEL
-903 LKMAQE
+903 LKLAQE
-909 MMEAEKQGNEL
+909 MMDAEQQGNDL

-941 FYTNDQLVD
+941 FYSNEQLVT
-950 LTKELTDMLRKNR
+950 LTKDLADMLRRNR
-963 TIDWNRREAER
+963 TIDWNRRESER
-974 ANMRRLVRRLLKKYK
+974 ANMRRLVKRLLKKYK

-1005 CEQWVENEEN
+1005 CEQWAENGEYYTPKKLINVEDDTDVRNLIYNRLQMNAKTDDMDLQREVIELYGERYPDMTLNDWRHIIEAYTPMVREASHSNALEISMQQEFLDKAADEEN
-1015 LNNDNQPVGDVYLV
+1015 SDGVG
-1029 EDEIIIEGKP
+1029 IIITDK
-1039 KVISLYQEYREDC
+1039 K
-1052 VPLYTLRA
+1052 
-1060 ACGYFEG
+1060 
-1067 GETPEE
+1067 
-1073 EGWIDASGNGFTP
+1073 
-1086 DPERH
+1086 
-1091 FAVHAKG
+1091 KG
-1098 NSMQPKIKDG
+1098 
-1108 DICIFE
+1108 
-1114 WYRAGSR
+1114 
-1121 NGEIV
+1121 
-1126 LTQCRDN
+1126 
-1133 DLEYGGRYT
+1133 
-1142 IKKYHSEKI
+1142 
-1151 YYEDGSW
+1151 
-1158 EHTKIELIPLNK
+1158 
-1170 DYEIIVLED
+1170 
-1179 GVEYRTIGVLK
+1179 
-1190 CVL
+1190 

>member
-1 MVTRIFSED
+1 MSIFSENA
-10 TYEQALIE
+10 YEQALVE
-18 LFQSLEGKQYRYE
+18 LFQSLDGTQYRYK
-31 YGPDIVRD
+31 YGPEIERD

-45 DDVLQESLHRI
+45 DDVLETSLQRI

-61 FEAIDDAIKKLHQI
+61 ISAIDEAIKKIHQI

-89 MLQYGIE
+89 MMQCGIE
-96 VQYTDAKHQLKTAI
+96 VQYTDSKHQVKTAI
-110 VNLIDYEHE
+110 VSLIDYEHE
-119 DENDFLVVNQYT
+119 DENDFLIVNQYT
-131 VQELD
+131 VHELD

-176 QKLIPSLFI
+176 QKFIPSLFI

-222 YDVAFKS
+222 YDVAFRS

-234 VLLNLLKN
+234 ILLNLLKN
-242 YILFD
+242 YLLFD
-247 VREGEYTKILA
+247 VSEGGYAKILA

-271 RTEEAVKGD
+271 RAEEAVKGD

-305 KVQAMNPTIVVV
+305 KVQSMNPTIVVI

-326 LFGQFSRTVDF
+326 LYGQFSRTVDF

-347 RDAENDDTSL
+347 RNAEGDDTSL
-357 KAMLKNRNSG
+357 KALLKNRHSG

-410 EGNVHIG
+410 EGYVHIG

-479 LKLDNEVLAK
+479 LKLNDDVLAQ
-489 IDAEYERLREEG
+489 IDAEYDQLKAEG
-501 ASETDLEENKKE
+501 ASEIDIEENKKE
-513 MSHMDELLGN
+513 MAHMDALLGN
-523 NATINDLVK
+523 DATINDLVE
-532 DIITHYEE
+532 DIIGHYEE

-545 CYGKAMIVAYSR
+545 CCGKAMIVAYSR
-557 PIAMKIYKHIIELR
+557 PIAMKIYKRILEVR

-580 VMTSGNKDPEEWA
+580 VMTSGNQDPEEWA
-593 DIIGGKAYKKELAK
+593 DIIGGKVYKKELAK
-607 KFKDENDEM
+607 KFKDIDDPM
-616 KIAIVVDMWLTGFD
+616 KLAIVVDMWLTGFD

-672 IAAALKEAM
+672 IAAALKDAM
-681 KRYTKRDQDN
+681 KRYTKRDRDN

-701 YSEFKEKLEICR
+701 YYEFKEKLEICR

-720 YNNFHH
+720 YSNFHH
-726 GTPAVRAQ
+726 GSPAERAQ
-734 LIKGGVNFLIAS
+734 LIKGGVNFLIAT
-746 EKAEDCKAFIKNASL
+746 EKADDCKEFIKNASL

-773 VEEERF
+773 TEEERF
-779 EVSFMESVRILII
+779 EVSYIESVRILII
-792 RLQNPGKITKRDI
+792 RLQNPGKITKKEI
-805 NQRIASLIAQSVKSD
+805 NKRIATLIEQSVISN

-840 EEVRKMKEKNLALK
+840 DEVKKMKEKNLAAK
-854 LLENLL
+854 LLEDLL

-865 TLTRINIVTGEL
+865 SMIRTNIVTGEL
-877 FSNRFGETLNRYING
+877 FSNRFSETLNRYVNG

-903 LKMAQE
+903 LKLAKE
-909 MMEAEKQGNEL
+909 MMDAEKDGNSL
-920 GLSKEEKAFYDAL
+920 GLSNEEKAFYDAL

-941 FYTNDQLVD
+941 FYTNEQLVA
-950 LTKELTDMLRKNR
+950 LTKELTETLRRNR
-963 TIDWNRREAER
+963 TIDWNRRDSER
-974 ANMRRLVRRLLKKYK
+974 ANMRRLVKRLLKHYN
-989 YPPEEA
+989 YPPEDA
-995 EGAMNIVLKQ
+995 EDAMNTVLKQ
-1005 CEQWVENEEN
+1005 CEQWAEN
-1015 LNNDNQPVGDVYLV
+1015 QDV
-1029 EDEIIIEGKP
+1029 
-1039 KVISLYQEYREDC
+1039 
-1052 VPLYTLRA
+1052 A
-1060 ACGYFEG
+1060 
-1067 GETPEE
+1067 
-1073 EGWIDASGNGFTP
+1073 
-1086 DPERH
+1086 
-1091 FAVHAKG
+1091 
-1098 NSMQPKIKDG
+1098 
-1108 DICIFE
+1108 
-1114 WYRAGSR
+1114 
-1121 NGEIV
+1121 
-1126 LTQCRDN
+1126 
-1133 DLEYGGRYT
+1133 
-1142 IKKYHSEKI
+1142 
-1151 YYEDGSW
+1151 
-1158 EHTKIELIPLNK
+1158 
-1170 DYEIIVLED
+1170 
-1179 GVEYRTIGVLK
+1179 
-1190 CVL
+1190 

>member
-1 MVTRIFSED
+1 MSAFSED
-10 TYEQALIE
+10 TYEQALIT
-18 LFQSLEGKQYRYE
+18 LFQELGFRYQ
-31 YGPDIVRD
+31 YGPDIERD
-39 YTNPIL
+39 YTDPL
-45 DDVLQESLHRI
+45 LGEVLMDALQRI

-61 FEAIDDAIKKLHQI
+61 ESAIEDAVKKIRQI
-75 EGSSLYECN
+75 EGASLAECN

-89 MLQYGIE
+89 MLQYGVE
-96 VQYTDAKHQLKTAI
+96 VTFNASQAAEAMAHYGRDNKAVECSQNAKTRI
-110 VNLIDYEHE
+110 VNLIDYEHPE
-119 DENDFLVVNQYT
+119 KNDFLVVNQYT
-131 VQELD
+131 IHELEN
-136 TKRPDIVVFVNG
+136 KRPDIVVFVNG

-176 QKLIPSLFI
+176 QKYIPSLFT

-229 VFTPK
+229 VFAPV

-247 VREGEYTKILA
+247 VREGNYAKILA
-258 GYHQYYAVEKAAI
+258 GYHQYYAVEKAAE
-271 RTEEAVKGD
+271 RAVEAVKGD

-305 KVQAMNPTIVVV
+305 KVQAMNPTIVVI

-326 LFGQFSRTVDF
+326 LYGQFSRTVDF
-337 LRQRAVQCTS
+337 LRQRAVQCSS
-347 RDAENDDTSL
+347 RNAENDATSL
-357 KAMLKNRNSG
+357 KALLQNRHSG
-367 GIIFTTMQKFDD
+367 GIFFTTMQKFDD
-379 WDGALSER
+379 WDGPLSDR

-479 LKLDNEVLAK
+479 LKLNDEVLAE
-489 IDAEYERLREEG
+489 IDAEYDRLRAEG
-501 ASETDLEENKKE
+501 ASEADLEQNKKE
-513 MSHMDELLGN
+513 MSHMDALLGN
-523 NATINDLVK
+523 DATINDLVN
-532 DIITHYEE
+532 DIISHYED
-540 NRQYI
+540 NRQFV
-545 CYGKAMIVAYSR
+545 CCGKAMVVAYSR
-557 PIAMKIYKHIIELR
+557 PIAMKIYKRILALR
-571 PDWTEKVKV
+571 PHWTEKVKV
-580 VMTSGNKDPEEWA
+580 VMTGGNQDPEEWA

-607 KFKDENDEM
+607 KFKDENDPM

-630 VPSLATMYVYKPMKD
+630 VPSLATMYVYKPMQG

-681 KRYTKRDQDN
+681 RRYTKRDQNN
-691 YGNNDIKEKA
+691 YGNNNIKEKA
-701 YSEFKEKLEICR
+701 YSEFKENLEICR
-713 DLLHGYD
+713 ELLHGYD
-720 YNNFHH
+720 YSGFHH
-726 GTPAVRAQ
+726 GKPAERAL
-734 LIKGGVNFLIAS
+734 LIKGGVNFMIAPAKT
-746 EKAEDCKAFIKNASL
+746 EECKEFIKHAAL
-761 LRQAVTL
+761 LQKAVTL

-779 EVSFMESVRILII
+779 EVSFVEAVRILLI
-792 RLQNPGKITKRDI
+792 RIQNPSKITKKEI
-805 NQRIASLIAQSVKSD
+805 NARIVALIEQSVKSD

-840 EEVRKMKEKNLALK
+840 EEVRKMKEKNLAAK
-854 LLENLL
+854 LLEDLL

-865 TLTRINIVTGEL
+865 AMIRSNIVTGEL
-877 FSNRFGETLNRYING
+877 FSDLFGQTLNRYVNG
-892 LLTNEEVIQEL
+892 LITNEEVIQEL
-903 LKMAQE
+903 LKLAKE
-909 MMEAEKQGNEL
+909 MMDADKEGNDL
-920 GLSKEEKAFYDAL
+920 GLTKEEKAFYDAL

-941 FYTNDQLVD
+941 VYTNEELVAM
-950 LTKELTDMLRKNR
+950 TKELTETLRKSR
-963 TIDWNRREAER
+963 TIDWSRRESER
-974 ANMRRLVRRLLKKYK
+974 ANMRRLVKRLLKHYK

-995 EGAMNIVLKQ
+995 EDALNIVLKQ
-1005 CEQWVENEEN
+1005 CEQWT
-1015 LNNDNQPVGDVYLV
+1015 DNQDV
-1029 EDEIIIEGKP
+1029 
-1039 KVISLYQEYREDC
+1039 
-1052 VPLYTLRA
+1052 A
-1060 ACGYFEG
+1060 
-1067 GETPEE
+1067 
-1073 EGWIDASGNGFTP
+1073 
-1086 DPERH
+1086 
-1091 FAVHAKG
+1091 
-1098 NSMQPKIKDG
+1098 
-1108 DICIFE
+1108 
-1114 WYRAGSR
+1114 
-1121 NGEIV
+1121 
-1126 LTQCRDN
+1126 
-1133 DLEYGGRYT
+1133 
-1142 IKKYHSEKI
+1142 
-1151 YYEDGSW
+1151 
-1158 EHTKIELIPLNK
+1158 
-1170 DYEIIVLED
+1170 
-1179 GVEYRTIGVLK
+1179 
-1190 CVL
+1190 

>member
-1 MVTRIFSED
+1 MIFSED

-18 LFQSLEGKQYRYE
+18 LFRELGFSYK
-31 YGPDIVRD
+31 YGPDIQRD
-39 YTNPIL
+39 YNNPLL
-45 DDVLQESLHRI
+45 DDVLQASLLRI

-61 FEAIDDAIKKLHQI
+61 QSAIEDAIKKLHQI

-89 MLQYGIE
+89 MMQYGIE
-96 VQYTDAKHQLKTAI
+96 VTFTGSETSRSYQMEEEESVGMVKEALAHYGRENERVESLQGQKTRI
-110 VNLIDYEHE
+110 VNLIDFEHPKR
-119 DENDFLVVNQYT
+119 NDFLVVNQYT
-131 VQELD
+131 MQELD

-148 LPLVVI
+148 LPLVVV

-176 QKLIPSLFI
+176 QKFIPSLFI

-229 VFTPK
+229 VFTPMI
-234 VLLNLLKN
+234 LLNLLKN

-247 VREGEYTKILA
+247 VREGSYAKILA
-258 GYHQYYAVEKAAI
+258 GYHQYYAVEKAAQ
-271 RTEEAVKGD
+271 RTDEAVKGD

-305 KVQAMNPTIVVV
+305 KVQQMNPTIVVI

-326 LFGQFSRTVDF
+326 LYGQFSRTAAF
-337 LRQRAVQCTS
+337 LRQHAVQCTS
-347 RDAENDDTSL
+347 RNAEHDDTSL
-357 KAMLKNRNSG
+357 KALLKNRHSG

-379 WDGALSER
+379 WDGALSDR
-387 QNIIVMTDEA
+387 KNIIVMTDEA

-479 LKLDNEVLAK
+479 LKLNDEVLAQ
-489 IDAEYERLREEG
+489 IDAEYDRLREEG
-501 ASETDLEENKKE
+501 ASEADLEENKKE
-513 MSHMDELLGN
+513 MSHMDALLGN
-523 NATINDLVK
+523 DATINDLVN
-532 DIITHYEE
+532 DIITHYED

-545 CYGKAMIVAYSR
+545 CCGKAMLVAYSR
-557 PIAMKIYKHIIELR
+557 PIAMKIYKRILELR
-571 PDWTEKVKV
+571 PEWSEKVKV
-580 VMTSGNKDPEEWA
+580 VMTSGNQDPEEWA
-593 DIIGGKAYKKELAK
+593 DIIGGKAYKKELAR
-607 KFKDENDEM
+607 KFKDENDPM

-672 IAAALKEAM
+672 IASALKEAM
-681 KRYTKRDQDN
+681 KRYTKRDRDN
-691 YGNNDIKEKA
+691 YGNNDIKERA

-720 YNNFHH
+720 YSKFQH
-726 GTPAVRAQ
+726 GSPAERAQ
-734 LIKGGVNFLIAS
+734 LIKGAINFMIAP
-746 EKAEDCKAFIKNASL
+746 EKADACKDFVKNASL

-779 EVSFMESVRILII
+779 EVSFMEAVRILIV
-792 RLQNPGKITKRDI
+792 RLQKPGKVSKKEI
-805 NQRIASLIAQSVKSD
+805 NQRIATLIEQSVQSD

-840 EEVRKMKEKNLALK
+840 EEVRKMKEKNLAVK
-854 LLENLL
+854 LLEDLL

-865 TLTRINIVTGEL
+865 TLTRSNLVTGEL
-877 FSNRFGETLNRYING
+877 FSNRFSETLNRYING

-903 LKMAQE
+903 LRMAQE
-909 MMEAEKQGNEL
+909 MIDAEQQGNDL
-920 GLSKEEKAFYDAL
+920 GLTNEEKAFYDAL

-941 FYTNDQLVD
+941 FYSNEQLVS
-950 LTKELTDMLRKNR
+950 LTKDLTDMLRKNR

-974 ANMRRLVRRLLKKYK
+974 ANMRRLVKRLLKQYK

-995 EGAMNIVLKQ
+995 EDAIDVVLKQ
-1005 CEQWVENEEN
+1005 CEQWVEN
-1015 LNNDNQPVGDVYLV
+1015 QDV
-1029 EDEIIIEGKP
+1029 
-1039 KVISLYQEYREDC
+1039 
-1052 VPLYTLRA
+1052 A
-1060 ACGYFEG
+1060 
-1067 GETPEE
+1067 
-1073 EGWIDASGNGFTP
+1073 
-1086 DPERH
+1086 
-1091 FAVHAKG
+1091 
-1098 NSMQPKIKDG
+1098 
-1108 DICIFE
+1108 
-1114 WYRAGSR
+1114 
-1121 NGEIV
+1121 
-1126 LTQCRDN
+1126 
-1133 DLEYGGRYT
+1133 
-1142 IKKYHSEKI
+1142 
-1151 YYEDGSW
+1151 
-1158 EHTKIELIPLNK
+1158 
-1170 DYEIIVLED
+1170 
-1179 GVEYRTIGVLK
+1179 
-1190 CVL
+1190 

>member
-1 MVTRIFSED
+1 MSAFSED

-18 LFQSLEGKQYRYE
+18 LFQSLEGNLYRYE
-31 YGPDIVRD
+31 YGPNLQRE

-45 DDVLQESLHRI
+45 DDVLEDSLQRI
-56 NPTLP
+56 NPALP
-61 FEAIDDAIKKLHQI
+61 QAAIDDAIKKIHQI

-89 MLQYGIE
+89 MMQYGIE
-96 VQYTDAKHQLKTAI
+96 VQYTDNKHQVKTVI
-110 VNLIDYEHE
+110 VNLIDFDHE
-119 DENDFLVVNQYT
+119 DENDFLIVNQYT

-176 QKLIPSLFI
+176 QKFTPSLFI

-213 KQPTGEVAD
+213 KQPSGDVAD
-222 YDVAFKS
+222 YDIAFKS
-229 VFTPK
+229 IFTPK
-234 VLLNLLKN
+234 VFLNILRN

-247 VREGEYTKILA
+247 VREGNYGKILA
-258 GYHQYYAVEKAAI
+258 GYHQYYAVEKAAT
-271 RTEEAVKGD
+271 RTEEAVNGN

-290 GSGKSLSMVFLAHHP
+290 GSGKSLSMVFLVHHP
-305 KVQAMNPTIVVV
+305 KVQQMNPTIVVI

-326 LFGQFSRTVDF
+326 LFGQFSRTAAF
-337 LRQRAVQCTS
+337 LRQHALQCTS
-347 RDAENDDTSL
+347 RDAENDETSL
-357 KAMLKNRNSG
+357 KALLKNRHSG

-379 WDGALSER
+379 WNGSLSER
-387 QNIIVMTDEA
+387 SNIIVMTDEA

-452 DIDVYDMTQAVND
+452 DIDVYDMTQAVKD

-479 LKLDNEVLAK
+479 LKLNDGILAQ
-489 IDAEYERLREEG
+489 IDAEYDKLREEG
-501 ASETDLEENKKE
+501 ASEADLEENKKE
-513 MSHMDELLGN
+513 MSHMDALLGN
-523 NATINDLVK
+523 ETTINDLVV
-532 DIITHYEE
+532 DIINHYEQ
-540 NRQYI
+540 NRQQI
-545 CYGKAMIVAYSR
+545 CCGKAMIVAYSR
-557 PIAMKIYKHIIELR
+557 PIAMKIYNRILELR
-571 PDWTEKVKV
+571 QNWAEKVKV
-580 VMTSGNKDPEEWA
+580 VMTSGNQDPEEWV

-607 KFKDENDEM
+607 KFKDVNDPM

-672 IAAALKEAM
+672 IAAALKDAM
-681 KRYTKRDQDN
+681 KRYTKRDRDN

-713 DLLHGYD
+713 DLFHGYN
-720 YNNFHH
+720 YQNFHH
-726 GTPAVRAQ
+726 GTPTERAQ
-734 LIKGGVNFLIAS
+734 LIKGAVNFMIGPD
-746 EKAEDCKAFIKNASL
+746 KAEECKNFIKNASL

-792 RLQNPGKITKRDI
+792 RLQNPGKISKKEINKRI
-805 NQRIASLIAQSVKSD
+805 VALIEQSVNSD
-820 GVVNLFDEQ
+820 GVVNIFDEQ

-840 EEVRKMKEKNLALK
+840 EEVKKMKEKNLAAK
-854 LLENLL
+854 LLEDLL
-860 RGRVR
+860 RGHVR
-865 TLTRINIVTGEL
+865 TMIRSNIVKGEL
-877 FSNRFGETLNRYING
+877 FSNRFSETLNRYING

-903 LKMAQE
+903 LKLAQE
-909 MMEAEKQGNEL
+909 MMEAEKQGNDL
-920 GLSKEEKAFYDAL
+920 GLSNEEKAFYDAL

-941 FYTNDQLVD
+941 FYSNEQLVA
-950 LTKELTDMLRKNR
+950 LTKELTDMLRRNR

-974 ANMRRLVRRLLKKYK
+974 ANMRRLVKRLLKHYK

-995 EGAMNIVLKQ
+995 EDAMNIVLKQ
-1005 CEQWVENEEN
+1005 CEQWAENQ
-1015 LNNDNQPVGDVYLV
+1015 D
-1029 EDEIIIEGKP
+1029 
-1039 KVISLYQEYREDC
+1039 
-1052 VPLYTLRA
+1052 
-1060 ACGYFEG
+1060 
-1067 GETPEE
+1067 
-1073 EGWIDASGNGFTP
+1073 
-1086 DPERH
+1086 
-1091 FAVHAKG
+1091 FA
-1098 NSMQPKIKDG
+1098 
-1108 DICIFE
+1108 
-1114 WYRAGSR
+1114 
-1121 NGEIV
+1121 
-1126 LTQCRDN
+1126 
-1133 DLEYGGRYT
+1133 
-1142 IKKYHSEKI
+1142 
-1151 YYEDGSW
+1151 
-1158 EHTKIELIPLNK
+1158 
-1170 DYEIIVLED
+1170 
-1179 GVEYRTIGVLK
+1179 
-1190 CVL
+1190 

>member
-1 MVTRIFSED
+1 MIFSED

-18 LFQSLEGKQYRYE
+18 LFRELGFSYK
-31 YGPDIVRD
+31 YGPDIQRD
-39 YTNPIL
+39 YNNPLL
-45 DDVLQESLHRI
+45 DDVLQASLLRI

-61 FEAIDDAIKKLHQI
+61 QSAIEDAIKKLHLI

-89 MLQYGIE
+89 MMQYGIE
-96 VQYTDAKHQLKTAI
+96 VTFTGSETSRSYQMEEEESVGMVKEALAHYGRENERVESLQGQKTRI
-110 VNLIDYEHE
+110 VNLIDFEHPKR
-119 DENDFLVVNQYT
+119 NDFLVVNQYT
-131 VQELD
+131 MQELD

-148 LPLVVI
+148 LPLVVV

-176 QKLIPSLFI
+176 QKFIPSLFI

-234 VLLNLLKN
+234 ILLNLLKN

-247 VREGEYTKILA
+247 VREGSYAKILA
-258 GYHQYYAVEKAAI
+258 GYHQYYAVEKAAQ
-271 RTEEAVKGD
+271 RTDEAVKGD

-305 KVQAMNPTIVVV
+305 KVQQMNPTIVVI

-326 LFGQFSRTVDF
+326 LYGQFSRTAAF
-337 LRQRAVQCTS
+337 LRQHAVQCTS
-347 RDAENDDTSL
+347 RNAEHDDTSL
-357 KAMLKNRNSG
+357 KALLKNRHSG

-379 WDGALSER
+379 WDGALSDR
-387 QNIIVMTDEA
+387 KNIIVMTDEA

-479 LKLDNEVLAK
+479 LKLNDEVLAQ
-489 IDAEYERLREEG
+489 IDAEYDRLREEG
-501 ASETDLEENKKE
+501 ASEADLEENKKE
-513 MSHMDELLGN
+513 MSHMDALLGN
-523 NATINDLVK
+523 DATINDLVN
-532 DIITHYEE
+532 DIITHYED

-545 CYGKAMIVAYSR
+545 CCGKAMLVAYSR
-557 PIAMKIYKHIIELR
+557 PIAMKIYKRILELR
-571 PDWTEKVKV
+571 PEWSEKVKV
-580 VMTSGNKDPEEWA
+580 VMTSGNQDPEEWA
-593 DIIGGKAYKKELAK
+593 DIIGGKAYKKELAR
-607 KFKDENDEM
+607 KFKDENDPM

-672 IAAALKEAM
+672 IASALKEAM
-681 KRYTKRDQDN
+681 KRYTKRDRDN
-691 YGNNDIKEKA
+691 YGNNDIKERA

-720 YNNFHH
+720 YSKFQH
-726 GTPAVRAQ
+726 GSPAERAQ
-734 LIKGGVNFLIAS
+734 LIKGAVNFMIAP
-746 EKAEDCKAFIKNASL
+746 EKADACKDFVKNASL

-779 EVSFMESVRILII
+779 EVSFMEAVRILIV
-792 RLQNPGKITKRDI
+792 RLQKPGKVSKKEI
-805 NQRIASLIAQSVKSD
+805 NQRIATLIEQSVQSD

-840 EEVRKMKEKNLALK
+840 EEVRKMKEKNLAVK
-854 LLENLL
+854 LLEDLL

-865 TLTRINIVTGEL
+865 TLTRSNLVTGEL
-877 FSNRFGETLNRYING
+877 FSNRFSETLNRYING

-903 LKMAQE
+903 LRMAQE
-909 MMEAEKQGNEL
+909 MIDAEQQGNDL
-920 GLSKEEKAFYDAL
+920 GLTNEEKAFYDAL

-941 FYTNDQLVD
+941 FYSNEQLVS
-950 LTKELTDMLRKNR
+950 LTKDLTDMLRKNR

-974 ANMRRLVRRLLKKYK
+974 ANMRRLVKRLLKQYK

-995 EGAMNIVLKQ
+995 EDAIDIVLKQ
-1005 CEQWVENEEN
+1005 CEQWAEN
-1015 LNNDNQPVGDVYLV
+1015 PDV
-1029 EDEIIIEGKP
+1029 
-1039 KVISLYQEYREDC
+1039 
-1052 VPLYTLRA
+1052 A
-1060 ACGYFEG
+1060 
-1067 GETPEE
+1067 
-1073 EGWIDASGNGFTP
+1073 
-1086 DPERH
+1086 
-1091 FAVHAKG
+1091 
-1098 NSMQPKIKDG
+1098 
-1108 DICIFE
+1108 
-1114 WYRAGSR
+1114 
-1121 NGEIV
+1121 
-1126 LTQCRDN
+1126 
-1133 DLEYGGRYT
+1133 
-1142 IKKYHSEKI
+1142 
-1151 YYEDGSW
+1151 
-1158 EHTKIELIPLNK
+1158 
-1170 DYEIIVLED
+1170 
-1179 GVEYRTIGVLK
+1179 
-1190 CVL
+1190 

>member
-1 MVTRIFSED
+1 MSAFTED

-18 LFQSLEGKQYRYE
+18 LFQSLEGKQFRYQ
-31 YGPDIVRD
+31 YGPDIERD

-45 DDVLQESLHRI
+45 DDVLQVSLQNI
-56 NPTLP
+56 NPALP
-61 FEAIDDAIKKLHQI
+61 QCAIDDAIKKLHQI
-75 EGSSLYECN
+75 EGASLYECN

-89 MLQYGIE
+89 MMQYGIE
-96 VQYTDAKHQLKTAI
+96 VQYTDNKHQVKTAI
-110 VNLIDYEHE
+110 VQLIDFDHE

-148 LPLVVI
+148 LPMVVI

-176 QKLIPSLFI
+176 QKFTPSLFI

-234 VLLNLLKN
+234 ILLNLLKN

-247 VREGEYTKILA
+247 VREGSYAKILA
-258 GYHQYYAVEKAAI
+258 GYHQYYAVEKAAK
-271 RTEEAVKGD
+271 RAEEAVKGD

-305 KVQAMNPTIVVV
+305 KVQTMNPTIVVI

-326 LFGQFSRTVDF
+326 LYGQFSRTAAF
-337 LRQRAVQCTS
+337 LRQHAVQCTS
-347 RDAENDDTSL
+347 RNAEGDDTSL
-357 KAMLKNRNSG
+357 KSLLKNRHSG

-379 WDGALSER
+379 WDGALSDR

-479 LKLDNEVLAK
+479 LKLNDEVLAQ
-489 IDAEYERLREEG
+489 IDAEYDKLREEG

-513 MSHMDELLGN
+513 MSHMDALLGN
-523 NATINDLVK
+523 DATINDLVN
-532 DIITHYEE
+532 DIITHYED
-540 NRQYI
+540 NRQHI
-545 CYGKAMIVAYSR
+545 CCGKAMLVAYSR
-557 PIAMKIYKHIIELR
+557 PIAMKIYKRILDLR
-571 PDWTEKVKV
+571 PNWNEKVKV
-580 VMTSGNKDPEEWA
+580 VMTSGNQDPEEWA

-607 KFKDENDEM
+607 KFKDENDPM

-672 IAAALKEAM
+672 IAAALKDAM
-681 KRYTKRDQDN
+681 KRYTKRDRDN

-720 YNNFHH
+720 YSKFHH
-726 GTPAVRAQ
+726 GSPAERAQ
-734 LIKGGVNFLIAS
+734 LIKGAVNFLIAPN
-746 EKAEDCKAFIKNASL
+746 KADDCKDFIKNASL

-779 EVSFMESVRILII
+779 EVSFMESVRILIV
-792 RLQNPGKITKRDI
+792 RLQSPGKVTKKEI
-805 NQRIASLIAQSVKSD
+805 NQRIAALIEQSVTSD

-840 EEVRKMKEKNLALK
+840 EEVKKMKEKNLAAK
-854 LLENLL
+854 LLEDLL

-865 TLTRINIVTGEL
+865 SLARSNLVTGEL
-877 FSNRFGETLNRYING
+877 FSNRFSETLNRYING

-909 MMEAEKQGNEL
+909 MMEAEQQGNDL
-920 GLSKEEKAFYDAL
+920 GLSNDEKAFYDAL

-941 FYTNDQLVD
+941 FYSNEQLVE
-950 LTKELTDMLRKNR
+950 LTKDLTDMLRKNR

-974 ANMRRLVRRLLKKYK
+974 ANMRRLVKRLLKKYK
-989 YPPEEA
+989 YPPEET
-995 EGAMNIVLKQ
+995 EDAMNIVLKQ
-1005 CEQWVENEEN
+1005 CEQWAEN
-1015 LNNDNQPVGDVYLV
+1015 QDV
-1029 EDEIIIEGKP
+1029 
-1039 KVISLYQEYREDC
+1039 
-1052 VPLYTLRA
+1052 A
-1060 ACGYFEG
+1060 
-1067 GETPEE
+1067 
-1073 EGWIDASGNGFTP
+1073 
-1086 DPERH
+1086 
-1091 FAVHAKG
+1091 
-1098 NSMQPKIKDG
+1098 
-1108 DICIFE
+1108 
-1114 WYRAGSR
+1114 
-1121 NGEIV
+1121 
-1126 LTQCRDN
+1126 
-1133 DLEYGGRYT
+1133 
-1142 IKKYHSEKI
+1142 
-1151 YYEDGSW
+1151 
-1158 EHTKIELIPLNK
+1158 
-1170 DYEIIVLED
+1170 
-1179 GVEYRTIGVLK
+1179 
-1190 CVL
+1190 

>member
-1 MVTRIFSED
+1 MSAFSED

-18 LFQSLEGKQYRYE
+18 LFQSLEGNQFRYQ

-45 DDVLQESLHRI
+45 DDVLQESLQNI

-61 FEAIDDAIKKLHQI
+61 QCAIDDAIKKLHQI

-89 MLQYGIE
+89 MMQYGIE
-96 VQYTDAKHQLKTAI
+96 VQYTDSKHQVKTAI
-110 VNLIDYEHE
+110 VQLIDFDHE

-176 QKLIPSLFI
+176 QKFIPSLFI

-234 VLLNLLKN
+234 ILLNLLKN

-247 VREGEYTKILA
+247 VREGSYAKILA
-258 GYHQYYAVEKAAI
+258 GYHQYYAVEKAAK
-271 RTEEAVKGD
+271 RAEEAVKGD

-305 KVQAMNPTIVVV
+305 KVQTMNPTIVVI

-326 LFGQFSRTVDF
+326 LYGQFSRTAAF
-337 LRQRAVQCTS
+337 LRQHAVQCTS
-347 RDAENDDTSL
+347 RNAEGDDTSL
-357 KAMLKNRNSG
+357 KALLKNRHSG

-379 WDGALSER
+379 WDGALSDR

-446 REIFGD
+446 REIFGG

-479 LKLDNEVLAK
+479 LKLNDEVLAQ
-489 IDAEYERLREEG
+489 IDAEYDKLREEG
-501 ASETDLEENKKE
+501 ASEADLEDNKKE
-513 MSHMDELLGN
+513 MSHMDALLGN
-523 NATINDLVK
+523 DATINDLVN
-532 DIITHYEE
+532 DIITHYED
-540 NRQYI
+540 NRQHI
-545 CYGKAMIVAYSR
+545 CCGKAMLVAYSR
-557 PIAMKIYKHIIELR
+557 PIAMKIYKRILELR
-571 PDWTEKVKV
+571 PEWTEKVKV

-607 KFKDENDEM
+607 KFKDENDPM

-672 IAAALKEAM
+672 IAAALKDAM
-681 KRYTKRDQDN
+681 KRYTKRDQNN

-720 YNNFHH
+720 YSKFHH
-726 GTPAVRAQ
+726 GSPAERAQ
-734 LIKGGVNFLIAS
+734 LIKGAVNFMIAPD
-746 EKAEDCKAFIKNASL
+746 KANDCKDFIKNASL

-773 VEEERF
+773 IEEERF

-792 RLQNPGKITKRDI
+792 RLQSPGKVTKKEI
-805 NQRIASLIAQSVKSD
+805 NQRIAALIEQSVTSD

-840 EEVRKMKEKNLALK
+840 EEVKKMKEKNLAAK
-854 LLENLL
+854 LLEDLL

-865 TLTRINIVTGEL
+865 SLTRSNLVTGEL
-877 FSNRFGETLNRYING
+877 FSNRFSETLNRYING

-909 MMEAEKQGNEL
+909 MMDAEQQGNDL
-920 GLSKEEKAFYDAL
+920 GLSNEEKAFYDAL

-941 FYTNDQLVD
+941 FYSNEQLVS
-950 LTKELTDMLRKNR
+950 LTKDLTDMLRKNR

-974 ANMRRLVRRLLKKYK
+974 ANMRRLVKRLLKQYK

-995 EGAMNIVLKQ
+995 EDAMNVVLKQ
-1005 CEQWVENEEN
+1005 CEQWAEN
-1015 LNNDNQPVGDVYLV
+1015 QDV
-1029 EDEIIIEGKP
+1029 
-1039 KVISLYQEYREDC
+1039 
-1052 VPLYTLRA
+1052 A
-1060 ACGYFEG
+1060 
-1067 GETPEE
+1067 
-1073 EGWIDASGNGFTP
+1073 
-1086 DPERH
+1086 
-1091 FAVHAKG
+1091 
-1098 NSMQPKIKDG
+1098 
-1108 DICIFE
+1108 
-1114 WYRAGSR
+1114 
-1121 NGEIV
+1121 
-1126 LTQCRDN
+1126 
-1133 DLEYGGRYT
+1133 
-1142 IKKYHSEKI
+1142 
-1151 YYEDGSW
+1151 
-1158 EHTKIELIPLNK
+1158 
-1170 DYEIIVLED
+1170 
-1179 GVEYRTIGVLK
+1179 
-1190 CVL
+1190 

>member
-1 MVTRIFSED
+1 MYFSED
-10 TYEQALIE
+10 EFEQALIE
-18 LFQSLEGKQYRYE
+18 LLRGLGFNYK
-31 YGPDIVRD
+31 YGPDIERD
-39 YTNPIL
+39 YSNPLL
-45 DDVLQESLHRI
+45 DDVLHESLRRI

-61 FEAIDDAIKKLHQI
+61 LSAIEDAIKKLHQI
-75 EGSSLYECN
+75 EGASLYECN

-89 MLQYGIE
+89 MMQYGVE
-96 VQYTDAKHQLKTAI
+96 VTFTGSELPYDFQEEGEEPVLTLRETLSFYGRDNERVETQQGQKTRI
-110 VNLIDYEHE
+110 VSLIDFEHPCR
-119 DENDFLVVNQYT
+119 NDFLVVNQYT
-131 VQELD
+131 VQELA

-176 QKLIPSLFI
+176 QKFIPSLFI

-234 VLLNLLKN
+234 ILLNLLKN

-247 VREGEYTKILA
+247 VREGSYAKILA
-258 GYHQYYAVEKAAI
+258 GYHQYYAVEKAAK

-305 KVQAMNPTIVVV
+305 KVQQMNPTIVVI

-326 LFGQFSRTVDF
+326 LYGQFSRTSAF
-337 LRQRAVQCTS
+337 LRQHAVQCTS
-347 RDAENDDTSL
+347 RNAEGDDTSL
-357 KAMLKNRNSG
+357 KALLKNRHSG

-379 WDGALSER
+379 WDGALSDR

-479 LKLDNEVLAK
+479 LKLNDEVLAQ
-489 IDAEYERLREEG
+489 IDAEYDRLREEG
-501 ASETDLEENKKE
+501 ASEADLEENKKE
-513 MSHMDELLGN
+513 MSHMDALLGN
-523 NATINDLVK
+523 DATINDLVN
-532 DIITHYEE
+532 DIITHYED
-540 NRQYI
+540 NRQHI
-545 CYGKAMIVAYSR
+545 CCGKAMIVAYSR
-557 PIAMKIYKHIIELR
+557 PIAMKIYKRILELR
-571 PDWTEKVKV
+571 PEWIEKVKV
-580 VMTSGNKDPEEWA
+580 VMTSGNQDPEEWA

-607 KFKDENDEM
+607 KFKDENDPM

-681 KRYTKRDQDN
+681 KRYTKRDRDN
-691 YGNNDIKEKA
+691 YGNNDIKERA
-701 YSEFKEKLEICR
+701 YSEFKERLEICR

-720 YNNFHH
+720 YSKFHH
-726 GTPAVRAQ
+726 GSPAERAQ
-734 LIKGGVNFLIAS
+734 LIKGAVNFMIAP
-746 EKAEDCKAFIKNASL
+746 EKADACRDFVKNASL
-761 LRQAVTL
+761 LSQAVTL

-792 RLQNPGKITKRDI
+792 RLQRPGKVSKKEI
-805 NQRIASLIAQSVKSD
+805 NQRIAALIEQSVHSD

-840 EEVRKMKEKNLALK
+840 EEVRKMKEKNLAVK
-854 LLENLL
+854 LLEDLI

-865 TLTRINIVTGEL
+865 TLTRSNLVTGEL

-892 LLTNEEVIQEL
+892 LLTNEEVIKEL

-909 MMEAEKQGNEL
+909 MMVAEQQGNDL
-920 GLSKEEKAFYDAL
+920 GLSNDEKAFYDAL

-941 FYTNDQLVD
+941 FYSNEQLVS
-950 LTKELTDMLRKNR
+950 LTKDLTDMLRKNR

-974 ANMRRLVRRLLKKYK
+974 ANMRRLVKRLLKKYK
-989 YPPEEA
+989 YPPEET
-995 EGAMNIVLKQ
+995 EDAMNIVLKQ
-1005 CEQWVENEEN
+1005 CEQWAEN
-1015 LNNDNQPVGDVYLV
+1015 Q
-1029 EDEIIIEGKP
+1029 
-1039 KVISLYQEYREDC
+1039 
-1052 VPLYTLRA
+1052 
-1060 ACGYFEG
+1060 
-1067 GETPEE
+1067 
-1073 EGWIDASGNGFTP
+1073 
-1086 DPERH
+1086 
-1091 FAVHAKG
+1091 
-1098 NSMQPKIKDG
+1098 
-1108 DICIFE
+1108 DI
-1114 WYRAGSR
+1114 A
-1121 NGEIV
+1121 
-1126 LTQCRDN
+1126 
-1133 DLEYGGRYT
+1133 
-1142 IKKYHSEKI
+1142 
-1151 YYEDGSW
+1151 
-1158 EHTKIELIPLNK
+1158 
-1170 DYEIIVLED
+1170 
-1179 GVEYRTIGVLK
+1179 
-1190 CVL
+1190 

>member
-1 MVTRIFSED
+1 MYFSED
-10 TYEQALIE
+10 EFEQALIE
-18 LFQSLEGKQYRYE
+18 LLRGLGFNYK
-31 YGPDIVRD
+31 YGPDIERD
-39 YTNPIL
+39 YSNPLL
-45 DDVLQESLHRI
+45 DDVLHESLRRI

-61 FEAIDDAIKKLHQI
+61 QSAIEDAIKKLHQI
-75 EGSSLYECN
+75 EGASLYECN

-89 MLQYGIE
+89 MMQYGVE
-96 VQYTDAKHQLKTAI
+96 VTFTGSELPYDFQEEGEEPVLTLRETLSFYGRDNERVETQQGQKTRI
-110 VNLIDYEHE
+110 VSLIDFEHPCR
-119 DENDFLVVNQYT
+119 NDFLVVNQYT
-131 VQELD
+131 VQELA

-176 QKLIPSLFI
+176 QKFIPSLFI

-234 VLLNLLKN
+234 ILLNILKN

-247 VREGEYTKILA
+247 VREGSYAKILA
-258 GYHQYYAVEKAAI
+258 GYHQYYAVEKAAK
-271 RTEEAVKGD
+271 RAEEAVKGD

-305 KVQAMNPTIVVV
+305 RVQQMNPTIVVI

-326 LFGQFSRTVDF
+326 LYGQFSRTSAF
-337 LRQRAVQCTS
+337 LRQHAVQCTS
-347 RDAENDDTSL
+347 RNAEGDDTSL
-357 KAMLKNRNSG
+357 KALLKNRHSG

-379 WDGALSER
+379 WDGSLSER

-479 LKLDNEVLAK
+479 LKLDDEILAK
-489 IDAEYERLREEG
+489 IDAEYDRLREEG
-501 ASETDLEENKKE
+501 ASEADLEANKKE
-513 MSHMDELLGN
+513 MSHMDALLGN
-523 NATINDLVK
+523 DVTINDLVN
-532 DIITHYEE
+532 DIITHYED
-540 NRQYI
+540 NRQHI
-545 CYGKAMIVAYSR
+545 CCGKAMIVAYSR
-557 PIAMKIYKHIIELR
+557 PIAMKIYKRILELR
-571 PDWTEKVKV
+571 PEWTEKVKV
-580 VMTSGNKDPEEWA
+580 VMTSGNQDPEEWA

-607 KFKDENDEM
+607 KFKDENDPM

-681 KRYTKRDQDN
+681 KRYTKRDQNN
-691 YGNNDIKEKA
+691 YGNNDIKERA

-720 YNNFHH
+720 YSKFHH
-726 GTPAVRAQ
+726 GSPAERAQ
-734 LIKGGVNFLIAS
+734 LIKGAVNFMIPPK
-746 EKAEDCKAFIKNASL
+746 KAEACKDFVKNASL
-761 LRQAVTL
+761 LSQAVTL

-792 RLQNPGKITKRDI
+792 RLQRPGKVSKKEI
-805 NQRIASLIAQSVKSD
+805 NQRIAALIEQSVHSD

-840 EEVRKMKEKNLALK
+840 EEVKKMKEKNLAVK
-854 LLENLL
+854 LLEDLL

-865 TLTRINIVTGEL
+865 MLTRLNLVTGEL
-877 FSNRFGETLNRYING
+877 FSNRFSETLNRYING

-909 MMEAEKQGNEL
+909 IKEAEQQGNDL
-920 GLSKEEKAFYDAL
+920 GLTNEEKAFYDAL
-933 TRPQAVKD
+933 IRPQAVKD
-941 FYTNDQLVD
+941 FYSNEQLVS
-950 LTKELTDMLRKNR
+950 LTKELTDMLRNNR

-974 ANMRRLVRRLLKKYK
+974 ANMRRLVKRLLKKYK

-995 EGAMNIVLKQ
+995 EDAMNIVLKQ
-1005 CEQWVENEEN
+1005 CEQWA
-1015 LNNDNQPVGDVYLV
+1015 DNQD
-1029 EDEIIIEGKP
+1029 
-1039 KVISLYQEYREDC
+1039 
-1052 VPLYTLRA
+1052 
-1060 ACGYFEG
+1060 
-1067 GETPEE
+1067 
-1073 EGWIDASGNGFTP
+1073 
-1086 DPERH
+1086 
-1091 FAVHAKG
+1091 
-1098 NSMQPKIKDG
+1098 
-1108 DICIFE
+1108 
-1114 WYRAGSR
+1114 
-1121 NGEIV
+1121 
-1126 LTQCRDN
+1126 
-1133 DLEYGGRYT
+1133 
-1142 IKKYHSEKI
+1142 
-1151 YYEDGSW
+1151 
-1158 EHTKIELIPLNK
+1158 
-1170 DYEIIVLED
+1170 
-1179 GVEYRTIGVLK
+1179 
-1190 CVL
+1190 

>member
-1 MVTRIFSED
+1 MHFTEAHFENAILELMRD
-10 TYEQALIE
+10 TLGYD
-18 LFQSLEGKQYRYE
+18 YV
-31 YGPDIVRD
+31 YGPNIERD
-39 YTNPIL
+39 YSNPL
-45 DDVLQESLHRI
+45 LLDVLRESLQRI
-56 NPTLP
+56 NPALP
-61 FEAIDDAIKKLHQI
+61 NDAIDDAIKRLQQI

-89 MLQYGIE
+89 MLQYGVE

-110 VNLIDYEHE
+110 VNLIDYDHE

-131 VQELD
+131 VHELD

-154 ELKSPSREET
+154 ELKSPSRENA

-176 QKLIPSLFI
+176 QKFIPSLFT

-222 YDVAFKS
+222 YDMAFKS

-242 YILFD
+242 YTLFD
-247 VREGEYTKILA
+247 VREGSYAKILA
-258 GYHQYYAVEKAAI
+258 GYHQYYAVEKAAA
-271 RTEEAVKGD
+271 RAEEAVKGN

-305 KVQAMNPTIVVV
+305 KVQAMNPTIVVI

-326 LFGQFSRTVDF
+326 LYGQFSRTAAF
-337 LRQRAVQCTS
+337 LRQHAVQCTS
-347 RDAENDDTSL
+347 RDAENRATSL
-357 KAMLKNRNSG
+357 KALLKNRNSG

-379 WDGALSER
+379 WDGALSDR

-397 HRGQYGMEEKIDT
+397 HRGQYGMEERVDI

-417 AARKIRNSLP
+417 AARKIRNSMP
-427 HASYIGFTGTP
+427 RASYIGFTGTP

-446 REIFGD
+446 REIFGE

-479 LKLDNEVLAK
+479 LKLNDDVLAQ
-489 IDAEYERLREEG
+489 IDAEYDKLRDEG
-501 ASETDLEENKKE
+501 VSEADLEENKKE
-513 MSHMDELLGN
+513 MSHMDALLGN
-523 NATINDLVK
+523 DATINDLVS

-540 NRQYI
+540 TRQHI
-545 CYGKAMIVAYSR
+545 CCGKAMIVGYSR
-557 PIAMKIYKHIIELR
+557 PIAMKIYKRILELR
-571 PDWTEKVKV
+571 PGWTEKVKV

-630 VPSLATMYVYKPMKD
+630 VPSLATMYVYKPMRD

-681 KRYTKRDQDN
+681 KRYTKRDRDN
-691 YGNNDIKEKA
+691 YGNNDIKERA

-720 YNNFHH
+720 YSNFQC
-726 GTPAVRAQ
+726 GTPMERAQ
-734 LIKGGVNFLIAS
+734 LIKGGVNFLIATD
-746 EKAEDCKAFIKNASL
+746 KADACKEFIKNATL

-779 EVSFMESVRILII
+779 EVSFMESVRILIL
-792 RLQNPGKITKRDI
+792 RLQNPGKISKKEI
-805 NQRIASLIAQSVKSD
+805 NKRIAALIEQSVKSD

-840 EEVRKMKEKNLALK
+840 EEIRKMKEKNLAAK
-854 LLENLL
+854 MLEDLV
-860 RGRVR
+860 RGVVR
-865 TLTRINIVTGEL
+865 TMVRSNIVTGEL
-877 FSNRFGETLNRYING
+877 FSNRFSETLNRYVNG
-892 LLTNEEVIQEL
+892 LITNEEVIQEL
-903 LKMAQE
+903 LKLAQE
-909 MMEAEKQGNEL
+909 MMNEEKQGNAL
-920 GLSKEEKAFYDAL
+920 GLSNDEKAFYDAL

-941 FYTNDQLVD
+941 FYTNDELVA
-950 LTKELTDMLRKNR
+950 LTKDLTDMLRRNR
-963 TIDWNRREAER
+963 VIDWNRREAER
-974 ANMRRLVRRLLKKYK
+974 ANMRRLVKRLLKQYK
-989 YPPEEA
+989 YPPEDA
-995 EGAMNIVLKQ
+995 EDAMNTVLKQ
-1005 CEQWVENEEN
+1005 CEQWAEN
-1015 LNNDNQPVGDVYLV
+1015 Q
-1029 EDEIIIEGKP
+1029 
-1039 KVISLYQEYREDC
+1039 
-1052 VPLYTLRA
+1052 
-1060 ACGYFEG
+1060 
-1067 GETPEE
+1067 
-1073 EGWIDASGNGFTP
+1073 
-1086 DPERH
+1086 
-1091 FAVHAKG
+1091 
-1098 NSMQPKIKDG
+1098 
-1108 DICIFE
+1108 DI
-1114 WYRAGSR
+1114 
-1121 NGEIV
+1121 
-1126 LTQCRDN
+1126 
-1133 DLEYGGRYT
+1133 
-1142 IKKYHSEKI
+1142 
-1151 YYEDGSW
+1151 
-1158 EHTKIELIPLNK
+1158 
-1170 DYEIIVLED
+1170 
-1179 GVEYRTIGVLK
+1179 
-1190 CVL
+1190 

>member
-1 MVTRIFSED
+1 MSAFSED

-18 LFQSLEGKQYRYE
+18 LFQSLEDKQYRYE
-31 YGPDIVRD
+31 YGPDIERD

-45 DDVLQESLHRI
+45 DEVLQESLHRI
-56 NPTLP
+56 NPALP
-61 FEAIDDAIKKLHQI
+61 LDAIDDAIKKLHQI

-89 MLQYGIE
+89 MLQYGVE
-96 VQYTDAKHQLKTAI
+96 VQYTDAKHQVKTAI
-110 VNLIDYEHE
+110 VNLIDYAHE
-119 DENDFLVVNQYT
+119 DENDYLVVNQYT
-131 VQELD
+131 MQELE

-176 QKLIPSLFI
+176 QKFIPSLFI

-195 ALTKIGTVTA
+195 ALTKIGTITA

-213 KQPTGEVAD
+213 KQPTGDVAD

-247 VREGEYTKILA
+247 VREGSYTKILA
-258 GYHQYYAVEKAAI
+258 GYHQFYAVEKAAT

-326 LFGQFSRTVDF
+326 LYGQFARTVDF

-347 RDAENDDTSL
+347 RNAENDDTSL
-357 KAMLKNRNSG
+357 KAMLKNRHSG

-379 WDGALSER
+379 WDGALSDR

-397 HRGQYGMEEKIDT
+397 HRGQYGMEEKIDE

-479 LKLDNEVLAK
+479 LKLDDAVLAK

-523 NATINDLVK
+523 DATINDLVN
-532 DIITHYEE
+532 DIIAHYED
-540 NRQYI
+540 NRQYV
-545 CYGKAMIVAYSR
+545 CCGKAMIVGYSR
-557 PIAMKIYKHIIELR
+557 PIAMKIYKRILELR

-607 KFKDENDEM
+607 KFKDENDPM

-681 KRYTKRDQDN
+681 KRYTKRDRDN

-720 YNNFHH
+720 YSGFHH
-726 GTPAVRAQ
+726 GTPAVRAK
-734 LIKGGVNFLIAS
+734 LIKGGVNFLIAPG
-746 EKAEDCKAFIKNASL
+746 KTEDCKAFIKNASL

-779 EVSFMESVRILII
+779 EVSFMESVRILMI
-792 RLQNPGKITKRDI
+792 RLQRPGNITKKDI
-805 NQRIASLIAQSVKSD
+805 NKRIAALIKQSVQSD

-840 EEVRKMKEKNLALK
+840 EEVKKMKEKNLAAK
-854 LLENLL
+854 LLEDLL

-865 TLTRINIVTGEL
+865 TLININIVTGEL
-877 FSNRFGETLNRYING
+877 FSNRFIKTLNRYING

-903 LKMAQE
+903 LKLAQE
-909 MMEAEKQGNEL
+909 MMDAENEGNEL

-941 FYTNDQLVD
+941 FYTNEQLVD
-950 LTKELTDMLRKNR
+950 LTKELTDMLRKNS
-963 TIDWNRREAER
+963 TIDWNRRESER
-974 ANMRRLVRRLLKKYK
+974 ANMRRLVKRLLKKYK

-995 EGAMNIVLKQ
+995 EDAMNVVLKQ
-1005 CEQWVENEEN
+1005 CEQWAE
-1015 LNNDNQPVGDVYLV
+1015 NNDNADNPITINVTV
-1029 EDEIIIEGKP
+1029 ENHYHGNIE
-1039 KVISLYQEYREDC
+1039 
-1052 VPLYTLRA
+1052 TLNINN
-1060 ACGYFEG
+1060 E
-1067 GETPEE
+1067 
-1073 EGWIDASGNGFTP
+1073 N
-1086 DPERH
+1086 
-1091 FAVHAKG
+1091 
-1098 NSMQPKIKDG
+1098 N
-1108 DICIFE
+1108 
-1114 WYRAGSR
+1114 
-1121 NGEIV
+1121 
-1126 LTQCRDN
+1126 
-1133 DLEYGGRYT
+1133 
-1142 IKKYHSEKI
+1142 
-1151 YYEDGSW
+1151 
-1158 EHTKIELIPLNK
+1158 
-1170 DYEIIVLED
+1170 
-1179 GVEYRTIGVLK
+1179 
-1190 CVL
+1190 

>member
-1 MVTRIFSED
+1 MYFSED
-10 TYEQALIE
+10 EFEKALIE
-18 LFQSLEGKQYRYE
+18 LFRELGFTYK
-31 YGPDIVRD
+31 YGPDIERD
-39 YTNPIL
+39 YRNPLL
-45 DDVLQESLHRI
+45 DDVLQESLQRI

-61 FEAIDDAIKKLHQI
+61 QSAIEDAIKKLHQI

-89 MLQYGIE
+89 MMQYGVE
-96 VQYTDAKHQLKTAI
+96 VTFTGSGHSRAYLMEGEKSEGMVGEALAHYGRENERVETQQGQKTRI
-110 VNLIDYEHE
+110 VSLIDFEHPSR
-119 DENDFLVVNQYT
+119 NDFLVVNQYT

-136 TKRPDIVVFVNG
+136 TKRPDIVLFVNG

-154 ELKSPSREET
+154 ELKSPSRENT

-176 QKLIPSLFI
+176 QKFIPSLFI

-229 VFTPK
+229 VFAPK
-234 VLLNLLKN
+234 ILLNLLKN

-247 VREGEYTKILA
+247 VREGSYAKILA
-258 GYHQYYAVEKAAI
+258 GYHQYYAVEKAAQ

-305 KVQAMNPTIVVV
+305 KVQQMNPTIVVI

-326 LFGQFSRTVDF
+326 LYGQFSRTSAF
-337 LRQRAVQCTS
+337 LRQHAVQCTS
-347 RDAENDDTSL
+347 RNAEGDDTSL
-357 KAMLKNRNSG
+357 KALLKNRHSG

-379 WDGALSER
+379 WDGALSDR

-410 EGNVHIG
+410 EGKVHIG

-452 DIDVYDMTQAVND
+452 DIDIYDMTQAVND

-479 LKLDNEVLAK
+479 LKLNDEVLAQ
-489 IDAEYERLREEG
+489 IDAEYDRLREEG
-501 ASETDLEENKKE
+501 ASEADLEANKKE
-513 MSHMDELLGN
+513 MSHMDALLGN
-523 NATINDLVK
+523 DATINDLVN
-532 DIITHYEE
+532 DIITHYED
-540 NRQYI
+540 NRQHI
-545 CYGKAMIVAYSR
+545 CCGKAMLVAYSR
-557 PIAMKIYKHIIELR
+557 PIAMKIYKRILELR
-571 PDWTEKVKV
+571 PEWTEKVKV
-580 VMTSGNKDPEEWA
+580 VMTSGNQDPEEWA

-607 KFKDENDEM
+607 KFKDENDPM

-672 IAAALKEAM
+672 IAAALKDAM
-681 KRYTKRDQDN
+681 KRYTKRDQNN

-720 YNNFHH
+720 YSKFHH
-726 GTPAVRAQ
+726 GSPAERAQ
-734 LIKGGVNFLIAS
+734 MIKGAVNFMIAP
-746 EKAEDCKAFIKNASL
+746 EKADACKDFIKNASL

-792 RLQNPGKITKRDI
+792 RLQSPGKVTKKEI
-805 NQRIASLIAQSVKSD
+805 NQRIAALIAQSVHSD

-840 EEVRKMKEKNLALK
+840 EEVKKMKEKNLAAK
-854 LLENLL
+854 LLEDLL

-865 TLTRINIVTGEL
+865 SLTRSNLVTGEL
-877 FSNRFGETLNRYING
+877 FSNRFSETLNRYING

-909 MMEAEKQGNEL
+909 MMDAEQQGNDL
-920 GLSKEEKAFYDAL
+920 GLSNEEKAFYDAL

-941 FYTNDQLVD
+941 FYSNEQLVS
-950 LTKELTDMLRKNR
+950 LTKDLTDMLRKNR

-974 ANMRRLVRRLLKKYK
+974 ANMRRLVKRLLKQYK

-995 EGAMNIVLKQ
+995 EDAIDVVLKQ
-1005 CEQWVENEEN
+1005 CEQWVEN
-1015 LNNDNQPVGDVYLV
+1015 QDV
-1029 EDEIIIEGKP
+1029 
-1039 KVISLYQEYREDC
+1039 
-1052 VPLYTLRA
+1052 A
-1060 ACGYFEG
+1060 
-1067 GETPEE
+1067 
-1073 EGWIDASGNGFTP
+1073 
-1086 DPERH
+1086 
-1091 FAVHAKG
+1091 
-1098 NSMQPKIKDG
+1098 
-1108 DICIFE
+1108 
-1114 WYRAGSR
+1114 
-1121 NGEIV
+1121 
-1126 LTQCRDN
+1126 
-1133 DLEYGGRYT
+1133 
-1142 IKKYHSEKI
+1142 
-1151 YYEDGSW
+1151 
-1158 EHTKIELIPLNK
+1158 
-1170 DYEIIVLED
+1170 
-1179 GVEYRTIGVLK
+1179 
-1190 CVL
+1190 

>member
-1 MVTRIFSED
+1 MIFSEE

-18 LFQSLEGKQYRYE
+18 LFRELGFRYE
-31 YGPDIVRD
+31 YGPDIERD
-39 YTNPIL
+39 YCNPLL
-45 DDVLQESLHRI
+45 DDVLQESLQRI

-61 FEAIDDAIKKLHQI
+61 QSAIEDAIKKLHQI

-89 MLQYGIE
+89 MMQYGVEVTFTGSEFPYDFKEEGEEPVLTLRETLSFYGRENERIE
-96 VQYTDAKHQLKTAI
+96 TQQGQKTRI
-110 VNLIDYEHE
+110 VSLIDFEHPSR
-119 DENDFLVVNQYT
+119 NDFLVVNQYT
-131 VQELD
+131 VQELA

-176 QKLIPSLFI
+176 QKFIPSLFI

-229 VFTPK
+229 VFAPK
-234 VLLNLLKN
+234 ILLNLLKN

-247 VREGEYTKILA
+247 VREGSYAKILA
-258 GYHQYYAVEKAAI
+258 GYHQYYAVEKAAQ

-305 KVQAMNPTIVVV
+305 KVQQMNPTIVVI

-326 LFGQFSRTVDF
+326 LYGQFSRTSAF
-337 LRQRAVQCTS
+337 LRQHAVQCTS
-347 RDAENDDTSL
+347 RNAEGDDTSL
-357 KAMLKNRNSG
+357 KALLKNRHSG

-379 WDGALSER
+379 WDGALSDR

-410 EGNVHIG
+410 EGKVHIG

-479 LKLDNEVLAK
+479 LKLNDEVLAQ
-489 IDAEYERLREEG
+489 IDAEYDRLREEG
-501 ASETDLEENKKE
+501 ASEADLEENKKE
-513 MSHMDELLGN
+513 MSHMDALLGN
-523 NATINDLVK
+523 DATINDLVN
-532 DIITHYEE
+532 DIITHYED
-540 NRQYI
+540 NRQHI
-545 CYGKAMIVAYSR
+545 CCGKAMIVAYSR
-557 PIAMKIYKHIIELR
+557 PIAMKIYKRILELR
-571 PDWTEKVKV
+571 PEWIEKVKV
-580 VMTSGNKDPEEWA
+580 VMTSGNQDPEEWA

-607 KFKDENDEM
+607 KFKDVDDPM

-681 KRYTKRDQDN
+681 KRYTKRDRDN
-691 YGNNDIKEKA
+691 YGNNDIKERA
-701 YSEFKEKLEICR
+701 YSEFKERLEICR

-720 YNNFHH
+720 YSNFHH
-726 GTPAVRAQ
+726 GSPAERAQ
-734 LIKGGVNFLIAS
+734 LIKGAVNFMIAPD
-746 EKAEDCKAFIKNASL
+746 KADACKDFVKNASL
-761 LRQAVTL
+761 LSQAVTL

-779 EVSFMESVRILII
+779 EVSFMEAVRILIV
-792 RLQNPGKITKRDI
+792 RLQRPGNVSKKEI
-805 NQRIASLIAQSVKSD
+805 NQRIAALIEQSVHSD
-820 GVVNLFDEQ
+820 GVVNLFEEQ

-840 EEVRKMKEKNLALK
+840 EEVRKMKEKNLAVK
-854 LLENLL
+854 LLEDLI

-865 TLTRINIVTGEL
+865 SLTRSNLVTGEL
-877 FSNRFGETLNRYING
+877 FSNRFSETLNRYING

-903 LKMAQE
+903 LMMAQE
-909 MMEAEKQGNEL
+909 MMEAEQQGNDL
-920 GLSKEEKAFYDAL
+920 GLSNEEKAFYDAL
-933 TRPQAVKD
+933 IRPQAVKD
-941 FYTNDQLVD
+941 FYSNEQLVS
-950 LTKELTDMLRKNR
+950 LTKDLTDMLRKNR

-974 ANMRRLVRRLLKKYK
+974 ANMRRLVKRLLKKYK
-989 YPPEEA
+989 YPPEET
-995 EGAMNIVLKQ
+995 EDAMNIVLKQ
-1005 CEQWVENEEN
+1005 CEQWAEN
-1015 LNNDNQPVGDVYLV
+1015 Q
-1029 EDEIIIEGKP
+1029 
-1039 KVISLYQEYREDC
+1039 
-1052 VPLYTLRA
+1052 
-1060 ACGYFEG
+1060 
-1067 GETPEE
+1067 
-1073 EGWIDASGNGFTP
+1073 
-1086 DPERH
+1086 
-1091 FAVHAKG
+1091 
-1098 NSMQPKIKDG
+1098 
-1108 DICIFE
+1108 DI
-1114 WYRAGSR
+1114 A
-1121 NGEIV
+1121 
-1126 LTQCRDN
+1126 
-1133 DLEYGGRYT
+1133 
-1142 IKKYHSEKI
+1142 
-1151 YYEDGSW
+1151 
-1158 EHTKIELIPLNK
+1158 
-1170 DYEIIVLED
+1170 
-1179 GVEYRTIGVLK
+1179 
-1190 CVL
+1190 